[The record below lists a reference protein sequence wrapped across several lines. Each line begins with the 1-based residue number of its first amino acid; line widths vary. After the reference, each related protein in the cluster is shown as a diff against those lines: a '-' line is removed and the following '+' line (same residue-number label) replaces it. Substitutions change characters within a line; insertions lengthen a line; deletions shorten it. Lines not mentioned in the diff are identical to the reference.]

1 MNPGGTLPRASLYG
15 ARGAIHAPLSR
26 IAAYLLVA
34 VAMVFSCTVIPR
46 MAHAAYSDHTVQ
58 GVSPRGTTI
67 DLFDYWTL
75 DDGTENDNYNNEG
88 INEDHQLK
96 FNTGSVTGQNDVI
109 NSWTGKGEGPRT
121 GIVENTLTDG
131 YPVIREGNITGW
143 VNYGNGTTGT
153 QSLTS
158 ESLDYLF
165 NLNDVSG
172 KETYPNVQGLLQV
185 DSDGYYYY
193 NASLAQTIDEGGSF
207 ESANFAS
214 FDKGSNSFI
223 LYDTWAVY
231 PTGGYS
237 PKGQFFPFNTAS
249 DVFQPNNGGSLNQK
263 SMRSGADGYDGISG
277 DEGILNHYFGMH
289 MSTRFVQQ
297 DGGHVNNSPNADA
310 VTYEFSGDDDV
321 WIYIDDVLVGDLGGI
336 HDAASVT
343 IDFSTGKIVVKNSQG
358 EEVTPENMKT
368 LRECFEQAN
377 RSDQVAWSS
386 SVPNT
391 FADNTYHTL
400 DFFYLERGNND
411 SNMSLK
417 YNLVTIPETD
427 ITKVDQEGNPIS
439 AAEFKLYKADADY
452 NVVEGADPVCRAVTE
467 RNGMVVLL
475 DENDYPVTFDDLWEE
490 GVEYLVLREEKA
502 PDGYSLSSDVKL
514 RLEDVMQGDGELI
527 ALLSSNAWESG
538 SYALPKVTVT
548 ASDDIRIANGL
559 LTSEQKENGT
569 MFAVVKRLSDGEYI
583 YGNPTEGWQSTSDL
597 ALAAQK
603 TAAAFVIA
611 TNGAYQTEIDG
622 LPGRIQEYSYL
633 AGAGNESKFTVE
645 YYYSDAPS
653 LDRVT
658 SDDCKLITNSES
670 FNRQFSAHL
679 YVADIINRFAVQKLD
694 ETGEP
699 VDGATFVL
707 YKDADVSVN
716 GETGVATLN
725 DDAQPID
732 GSQRI
737 TAQLTKEEDGIA
749 LSGAAVYSHLKPGT
763 YWLAEQSA
771 PDGYKI
777 NKNLTK
783 ILVTES
789 GVYADAGTAD
799 DGIQVERGLGR
810 LVRSMVQFA
819 TNDGID
825 ATLHDIVVTPQIGS
839 ESVDGQITWK
849 DSETDNPFHLEFSDN
864 NSAPLDYSSADEGG
878 PISFTVDEGIPR
890 LTVAQCD
897 ETNHVTMP
905 RQEIEDDLTG
915 LYTGTTVVKVTDIP
929 TGDFELSK
937 TVDPDTV
944 TDPFVFDLE
953 FEQKLPVD
961 NEETGEVSLG
971 IATANYIKKLFPG
984 DYNYTITKSGVSDPV
999 EQGTLTIGEATASG
1013 ENPGGDT
1020 PGEGNTEA
1028 SAKYI
1033 ITSVT
1038 NDELSGV
1045 AESHF
1050 AASTETG
1057 AYQVKLAHGEKLT
1070 ISALPVYTQIT
1081 ATEVEPDGSYLTTVK
1096 ATPPE
1101 VTVTEVTASDA
1112 ETDVD
1117 TEDEGD
1123 SVTAGTETE
1132 TAADGEDAADSTD
1145 DGNTDVTAVE
1155 EPALDEGELAVT
1167 DGEQATDADEGTA
1180 DVLSE
1185 TVVPQ
1190 VSATSVYTATTIIEK
1205 QVIGDGADASA
1216 SYNASIA
1223 FTNTQSANATINV
1236 QKTLVG
1242 TDWATDK
1249 GAYEFTINRS
1259 AETPNA
1265 PLPDQRIPIDVSS
1278 DDSFDE
1284 GSETEPDEPS
1294 ATVRVGSFEEIAFTG
1309 VDEDSKFAYEIT
1321 ETHPTDNGD
1330 GWTYDNHAVTVTVTF
1345 DRDETTH
1352 ELEAVVTYDNSD
1364 AVTESDKSVT
1374 DAAAFT
1380 NTYSATTIYAGLQIV
1395 KAMSGRDLAD
1405 NEFSFNIVPV
1415 EDNPSHDG
1423 INALFAEGG
1432 ELSGS
1437 ISFGE
1442 DHTKDKA
1449 TISAFDGIKFTQD
1462 DDEKVF
1468 CFTVSEAIPE
1478 ENNREL
1484 GVTYDQSQYEVKIKV
1499 IDNNNGTMHTV
1510 TTVTQ
1515 TVDADGKAIEEAN
1528 RQPVVY
1534 DSSKNSQTPSMTF
1547 ANSYETQP
1555 TSSNGVDDGVFTKS
1569 FTGRA
1574 WTENDS
1580 FTFDLSK
1587 VSYQANDQ
1595 TDPVVSGP
1603 DFDAMPMPG
1612 QTSVTV
1618 SSKDLNENSA
1628 TEASFGFGEI
1638 TFSKPGIYTYKV
1650 VEENVGTTFE
1660 GISYSDNVATVTFTV
1675 TDSLT
1680 GQYKVECNIVYSDS
1694 SENRMFQNV
1703 YTPTGNLFGSTN
1715 LNVEKSFTGRPNDA
1729 WLESDEFSFVLK
1741 PDMADEATSTAV
1753 NAGQIVIENAV
1764 ENSATI
1770 TIDGDDTV
1778 KAASFGNIIFTQPG
1792 KHTYQFLVYEV
1803 QPTND
1808 GTVTGTPNAGVTKN
1822 GQGQLV
1828 LNGITYDSTVKT
1840 VKIEVS
1846 DDGKGNLTAQLA
1858 EDSNELSFVNTY
1870 GTDTEEIK
1878 PVEAGLS
1885 GIKNLN
1891 GRTWENGD
1899 SFTFTLTPGES
1910 SNPDGTTMVQ
1920 DDVIATMP
1928 KTKEVTITPATDDSA
1943 TDGNTAEFSFGG
1955 DGTETFT
1962 FSKPGTYRYLIRED
1976 NPYAEEGGSGIIGVN
1991 YDETTY
1997 RLTVVVKDDGMGNLS
2012 IVSHKLS
2019 KRAAGSTGE
2028 FVDLAEGE
2036 GIVFNNEYDTN
2047 VAEININAAKVLT
2060 GRPAAMNDNEFK
2072 LRIADAG
2079 WKTNGSEEEWKT
2091 GDKINPM
2098 PQETVE
2104 GTEGDAG
2111 AIVRGDVQFG
2121 SISFTADHVGKTFRY
2136 AITEVQPT
2144 EDGTMDGTPLPGA
2157 VKNDEGQWVYKG
2169 VTYDN
2174 DVKYVTVEVTS
2185 QQIEDPENP
2194 GHYIEAVYAQTSG
2207 EATWEEEANAFVGGA
2222 IFTNT
2227 YTSTGTLSGATEL
2240 VVEKTFTG
2248 RENDMWTEND
2258 TFTFT
2263 LTGSDGSPMPA
2274 GSNGNVKT
2282 ITVGADDVTN
2292 GVHANHFGDII
2303 YTTADNGKAYTYT
2316 IEETAGNVYGVT
2328 YSKASYTVTVK
2339 VFDNDDGTLDID
2351 KTMTQTTDD
2360 KGASDGIAQNPTVAA
2375 FANTYDVPEDTKKV
2389 EADVAGVMTDVN
2401 GQLVGVGD
2409 VLTYTIHWVNDAID
2423 TQGVAVPAEITVSD
2437 GVPAGTEYVEG
2448 SAEKTGGVYDQE
2460 TRSITWELGER
2471 DAAAQGDVS
2480 FQVRVTDDAVR
2491 HDAISNTA
2499 TIEVGE
2505 NEPKQTNEVAVDVP
2519 EKTAEDTTA
2528 DNGLQVGDVIKYSI
2542 EWANKTGKDATV
2554 TIRDT
2559 LPEGITYNDDASDGG
2574 QYDEATRTIEW
2585 QFEATIG
2592 AIETVTFSATVNEDA
2607 TVVNDPVKN
2616 TAYVTV
2622 DNDTYT
2628 TNTTTGEQPA
2638 TGNLTVSKKVVA
2650 ENGATVDAD
2659 KSFDFAITLTDAYG
2673 KNLTKGYTARIFD
2686 ADNVQVGSEFEISGV
2701 GGEGI
2706 ATTFSLKDGQ
2716 HLVIYDLPEGAQ
2728 YTVTEI
2734 LATEDEEAEDAGYS
2748 QKVTDGKAS
2757 DSIPV
2762 GEENASVTFTNTY
2775 TPGKATFDP
2784 KGEHG
2789 VAVTKT
2795 VTGNGGDAVLP
2806 EGYSFNLTV
2815 ANAVTGDGTGVVSG
2829 ANQTKQSDSDG
2840 SVPFDAIVFDQV
2852 GAYEITVSEVVPVEG
2867 DEGFDSSMTYDKHKL
2882 VYTVNVTDSGKGQL
2896 IAKVDPATVEANEN
2910 VFSNVYYNNED
2921 AKHVYDAEGALIDGK
2936 LVGVGETLTYKID
2949 WVNTAIG
2956 EDGSPSSGTVTVI
2969 DTLPKGTTVVPGRIS
2984 DDGKLSED
2992 GRSITWTIE
3001 AQAAQTGT
3009 VSFQVTV
3016 DEAAAGSTLS
3026 NQATVNDSTTNSV
3039 ANPVPGKVETTN
3051 PDAIGEGT
3059 VLTYQISFVNTDGD
3073 GASAQVIDTL
3083 TQGQAYNAGSATV
3096 KVGDAEAVV
3105 VEPSVSGDAASGQ
3118 TLTWNPSDLPAGAEV
3133 IVTFD
3138 VTVTRDA
3145 GTSVDNTA
3153 TVNGHTT
3160 NTTTTPY
3167 PTDDKKDVAFT
3178 DDPEVS
3184 IEGKLVGVGDALT
3197 YTIDWAAGDE
3207 GGTVTVTDRLPD
3219 GTAYVNDSAD
3229 NNGSYDENPNT
3240 ITWNLGNQPA
3250 GARGTVSFKVTVTD
3264 EAVTVIENTAT
3275 IKVGEN
3281 AQDVSVAVDFPKKEA
3296 IDTTPGTGYQVGDVI
3311 EYTIEYRNDS
3321 DAAATVTVT
3330 DNLPEGLDVA
3340 LDENGKEII
3349 SAPGS
3354 YDPDTHT
3361 ITWTFENLPAGT
3373 EGAVTFS
3380 ARVNEQATVVKDP
3393 VTNQATIKIGNNE
3406 HKTNTTGGDPDEQPK
3421 TGDLTISK
3429 EIVLTD
3435 GQGTVI
3441 DGDKEFTFEV
3451 ALIGTDGQS
3460 LTGTYKYAI
3469 DEAEVQD
3476 LSFANGSATITLTHG
3491 QTAKITGLPEG
3502 ARYTVHEILDP
3513 EADAGYRQTAPAG
3526 ENGAPVDAEGA
3537 IVSDA
3542 PPAEAAFT
3550 NTYYASPAD
3559 PVSVNFEKQLTG
3571 RDWKDTDEFGF
3582 TLVSVA
3588 DESVGVTADD
3598 LAAALGDSATTAS
3611 VNSEQKTFSFGEFT
3625 FTKVGTYVYQVTED
3639 QPAEGVDTQGVTY
3652 SKDIAKVTFT
3662 VTDNKAGKLQVE
3674 TVISGV
3680 TISETGAGIFV
3691 NSYATK
3697 PTSTEGQVDLRGT
3710 KTLIGRDSLENE
3722 KFEFTLEPTGD
3733 TVQAVNEGKLTLPS
3747 NPMTESVANL
3757 KDGVAVGFE
3766 FDDIVVNAAG
3776 TYTFAVK
3783 ETSIPETDQ
3792 NGMTYDR
3799 HIGRLT
3805 LTATDDDFDGD
3816 FEITAEFGNVSE
3828 GADENDWSFENV
3840 YNPTPFVYG
3849 DDEVEIL
3856 GGHKYVEDNAG
3867 SFAMADGQ
3875 FTFTMRAQE
3884 AGNPMPDGLEVTTD
3898 NEGRSIVSV
3907 TNTGTD
3913 AANYTSLFDFG
3924 TITFNHGDMAGAQDN
3939 GDGTFTKVFQYNIYE
3954 NETNMPAGISPQNPG
3969 RTYTV
3974 TITVT
3979 EDVTDGTFE
3988 AEASCELITPGA
4000 EENQPVD
4007 MGKIDFT
4014 NVYDAKV
4021 ASGSTQIFKTLNGR
4035 NWREGDTFTFDVSM
4049 TADGVAEEDL
4059 PTFDF
4064 SNTGATV
4071 DGFTTADGSLS
4082 YSITINPSTS
4092 GTGNTYAFSTG
4103 TATYTHEGVYVY
4115 TIAERDMD
4123 NGAVPSVS
4131 KDKTVYTVTVTV
4143 TDVNNVLQRTA
4154 VIDPATE
4161 SGRLD
4166 FTNTYTTTGE
4176 LDPEGDYAITVE
4188 KQLVGRDWIA
4198 DNPETEEV
4206 DGDVFRAMLTAQ
4218 DSVVDGVKL
4227 AAADVPMPG
4236 GKTGGVDTIE
4246 LTATSQSGV
4255 FDAIAYTRP
4264 GIYNYTLTEVQENS
4278 IPGVTYSKAVY
4289 NVVVTATDKGDG
4301 TMTVTSEMTK
4311 VADDA
4316 GAAIDPVEPVDGATF
4331 TNTYSVTPT
4340 TLSGATYLR
4349 VSKVLEG
4356 RDWLAGIDSYTFTL
4370 ELTSGDGSQVTMPE
4384 QKLTID
4390 ANTPDH
4396 AAAFGDITFAAEGTY
4411 TFTVTESATVA
4422 GVTNDAQSVRTV
4434 TVDVVDNHDG
4444 TLTAS
4449 VTSITAV
4456 DAAGDTVDSDLAFT
4470 NIYDPADATLEGEG
4484 AIKVQKTLTG
4494 RAWAEGE
4501 TYSFTIAPAEGY
4513 EDAPMPENATVTVGA
4528 PTEGP
4533 VNTAAFG
4540 TMTFSQ
4546 ASTYVYKISEN
4557 VPGEGD
4563 EGYRAMMAYDA
4574 HVATVTVAVT
4584 ENQAAGTLEAHVT
4597 YDNSTAPSADDQY
4610 VTGAAAFTNTQ
4621 NLKCELPLS
4630 GTKTLEGRDFQTGDS
4645 FTFTV
4650 TADDGA
4656 PLPVDAE
4663 GNVVSEVTIN
4673 PTAGSVAT
4681 VDFGT
4686 ITFTAAGEYVYRIAE
4701 QAGKASGM
4709 TYDTVEHAVIVT
4721 VTDDGQGNLMAAVA
4735 PETAAN
4741 LAWTNS
4747 WTFVPGD
4754 PFMLTGT
4761 KTLTGAQLHNGDFTF
4776 LIEPQDNA
4784 PMGDSLPASFNG
4796 ESAQNEDGSWTAPVT
4811 LLSNITFTA
4820 PGDYVYLVSEVND
4833 GRPGYTYDASKYRV
4847 TVRVA
4852 QDGSISW
4859 TVEKNS
4865 NGETDDEGNLIWTEA
4880 ADNAVVFS
4888 NSYAVTEDG
4897 TLDGSVNLAGTKT
4910 LAGRDWIADAAEG
4923 YVNDSFTFVLAAG
4936 DEATQAAIDGN
4947 PDEGVD
4953 PTVVM
4958 PAETAVV
4965 LQGGYTDGQQVPFSF
4980 GDITFKAAGVYTFT
4994 IAEQQPGDEGFVGNT
5009 GGMAYD
5015 SHDRTVVVSVADNGK
5030 GGLTATVVTEPTED
5044 IPVATN
5050 GDTNWTNTYTPVFDG
5065 ATTVNLNGTKVL
5077 EGSTLTAGQFYFKV
5091 TPLDGA
5097 PMGDTWEFGNT
5108 NGLGANGALE
5118 NVGDI
5123 ELLRN
5128 ITYTVADMGDATE
5141 KTFRYVVTEE
5151 IPSEGDRMPG
5161 LAYDGSAYLAS
5172 VTVTD
5177 DLAGNLVAS
5186 APSIERGV
5194 WDGTTFTADEDQ
5206 AGVEGVVFTN
5216 GYTVSGTT
5224 AAPVQ
5229 VTKVLAGNRTAPL
5242 AAGEFEFELGIV
5254 SADPADGLTLPEE
5267 TTASNAA
5274 DGTVSFGEVSF
5285 SKPGTYVLSVAEVV
5299 PEGAEQN
5306 GDGSY
5311 TLDGVTYDTH
5321 AVTMTYTVVDQNAQL
5336 VATLGAVEG
5345 DTTFTNTYNATET
5358 LDGAANLTV
5367 TKAVEGDFTW
5377 KEGTSFTFA
5386 LTGADIAT
5394 QEAIANGT
5402 VVLPDNA
5409 DGIAIAYNAA
5419 DPDAPHTASFGDITF
5434 KAAGDYLFAITEQQ
5448 GDIAGMTYDVEQHL
5462 VSVAVTDNGDGTLAV
5477 VPDADTVNPTI
5488 TNTYE
5493 PTEAV
5498 LSGAGNLTVTKN
5510 LVGRDWQEGDSFTFV
5525 LEADMDDETTADAM
5539 NDGAIRLPGNAG
5551 GITVAFDA
5559 NDPEAAHSASFGD
5572 IAFTRAG
5579 TYRFTVTELAG
5590 SIDGVV
5596 YDTAAHEVVVTVVD
5610 NGDGTLGFAADGVV
5624 GANPTVTNV
5633 FTAPID
5639 YSARSEIVISKT
5651 LDGRPATDGQFSFT
5665 VTPADEASA
5674 LKLGIPEDGYA
5685 LSTPAAGDGEKAS
5698 VGLFATMRNEGM
5710 APVTFTRDDAG
5721 TTFSYTVT
5729 ENGTAPAGYTYD
5741 ASVYTVDITV
5751 TDDPSAGGL
5760 TVTTQA
5766 SDGAGYTMMTTVTN
5780 ATEFAQP
5787 VEIPFVNSYRASTD
5801 VEGGAAAV
5809 VNGTKELVGTAM
5821 REFSFV
5827 LEGVA
5832 GTNTEGYVNTA
5843 VNDGTSF
5850 SFTLDYD
5857 QDSFTAGAI
5866 ADENGNRSE
5875 DFVYTL
5881 HEVGAGEVKGG
5892 ITYDDARYRATVT
5905 VADNGDGTM
5914 AASVTKLEQLVVDE
5928 AGTESWI
5935 PADAAAFTNTY
5946 AAATSVS
5953 LDVDKVLSGRDMTAA
5968 DSYEFVAY
5976 AYDRAT
5982 QTIDRTG
5989 LVATGSTPAG
5999 QTAADGTPVQV
6010 AMSSI
6015 EYTIEKL
6022 NADTATPW
6030 VDVTDE
6036 AGQPTGART
6045 KTYDYAIEEVVG
6057 SDLNVSYAPEVFY
6070 AQVVVTDDGQGNL
6083 TATKAYFADAAMQQQ
6098 LTGED
6103 GSSTVPTFVNTYL
6116 PDATSFHLTG
6126 TKITTFVNVDPGTE
6140 PELRFMY
6147 DIYLEENGTS
6157 ELVASGWSYANG
6169 TVSADIPVAGEGSF
6183 TYRIVERYAGTTSG
6197 TVTYDDAVYY
6207 LTLEVAR
6214 NADTGIYDF
6223 APTYYR
6229 VEDDGTWTPIDA
6241 ADLTFENTYDGAAG
6255 TTVSLGAT
6263 KVLEGATFEQLGQ
6276 LNDKFGFSL
6285 YEGDEYTGTKLG
6297 EGTITGVDAN
6307 GNGIVTFP
6315 NLTYTFYLQ
6324 DQPAA
6329 ETPGEGEQVEGGETA
6344 ETPEE
6349 GTEAGQPDGSEEGTE
6364 GGQTDQGGQTGT
6376 AVPSDPNAG
6385 QPSGEGGATEPDQ
6398 PAEPSGD
6405 AGAVE
6410 PVEPVTPAEPDQ
6422 PAADVPAETP
6432 SVDETPAVEGTPEV
6446 APEAPAE
6453 DASGDAGVQAASIA
6467 DLFVASEAIAD
6478 DADAE
6483 PFTVDIVD
6491 TGAEAAEVA
6500 DGAADGA
6507 AESAAD
6513 GQAVASG
6520 EAAPAAPAEPVIV
6533 SDDLG
6538 THVYTI
6544 VENVPAGST
6553 QNEDGT
6559 WTAPNGVTYDGTKY
6573 RVTVEVAASYD
6584 AATQK
6589 ATMTATVTG
6598 IARSDS
6604 HGSFED
6610 GHATPVDPTN
6620 PAASIVFTNSYTA
6633 RQPVEVSFAGTK
6645 NLTGRDMAEGEFSF
6659 AVLEGETPVATAT
6672 NAANGTVSFSF
6683 GVTTPGTHTYTV
6695 VEADGGKGGVDYD
6708 TAPRTVTV
6716 EVGVNPDGTLAV
6728 ESVALPE
6735 GGLVFNNTYTASGST
6750 EAVIEGT
6757 KALTGRTM
6765 AEGEFRFVVVETVD
6779 GVENIVAAGENQ
6791 APGEDGVAAI
6801 TFAPIAY
6808 DAEDLGKTF
6817 TYQVRELDLGAG
6829 GVTYDTA
6836 AFTVQV
6842 AVVDDLDG
6850 TISTE
6855 VTYLDGPVAFENS
6868 YGTVDGA
6875 KVEVTPEATKT
6886 LTGRDMADG
6895 EFVFTVTDAATGN
6908 VVATGANTADGKVV
6922 WDAPIT
6928 LTAKGDYEFAIA
6940 EVNGRQD
6947 GVTYDDATYRLLV
6960 TVADD
6965 GEGGLTVE
6973 SLDYP
6978 DGTPAFANSYEEPEK
6993 PADPDKPSIPGG
7005 PTESVPQTGDDTNL
7019 AAAAALG
7026 LGGLGA
7032 ALLGGGALLRRR
7044 AGR

>member
-1 MNPGGTLPRASLYG
+1 MTVVVTDDGNGNLTAAVTDPVGYDGGKGLVFENTYGASGKAEITVGGTKTYAT
-15 ARGAIHAPLSR
+15 A
-26 IAAYLLVA
+26 
-34 VAMVFSCTVIPR
+34 
-46 MAHAAYSDHTVQ
+46 
-58 GVSPRGTTI
+58 GTTNAPDI
-67 DLFDYWTL
+67 A
-75 DDGTENDNYNNEG
+75 
-88 INEDHQLK
+88 
-96 FNTGSVTGQNDVI
+96 
-109 NSWTGKGEGPRT
+109 GKYT
-121 GIVENTLTDG
+121 FTLT
-131 YPVIREGNITGW
+131 
-143 VNYGNGTTGT
+143 
-153 QSLTS
+153 
-158 ESLDYLF
+158 
-165 NLNDVSG
+165 
-172 KETYPNVQGLLQV
+172 
-185 DSDGYYYY
+185 
-193 NASLAQTIDEGGSF
+193 
-207 ESANFAS
+207 
-214 FDKGSNSFI
+214 
-223 LYDTWAVY
+223 
-231 PTGGYS
+231 
-237 PKGQFFPFNTAS
+237 
-249 DVFQPNNGGSLNQK
+249 
-263 SMRSGADGYDGISG
+263 GADGAPMPEGAVDGK
-277 DEGILNHYFGMH
+277 L
-289 MSTRFVQQ
+289 
-297 DGGHVNNSPNADA
+297 
-310 VTYEFSGDDDV
+310 
-321 WIYIDDVLVGDLGGI
+321 
-336 HDAASVT
+336 
-343 IDFSTGKIVVKNSQG
+343 
-358 EEVTPENMKT
+358 EVTNATGGASENISFGTITYTM
-368 LRECFEQAN
+368 
-377 RSDQVAWSS
+377 
-386 SVPNT
+386 
-391 FADNTYHTL
+391 ADL
-400 DFFYLERGNND
+400 
-411 SNMSLK
+411 
-417 YNLVTIPETD
+417 
-427 ITKVDQEGNPIS
+427 
-439 AAEFKLYKADADY
+439 
-452 NVVEGADPVCRAVTE
+452 
-467 RNGMVVLL
+467 
-475 DENDYPVTFDDLWEE
+475 
-490 GVEYLVLREEKA
+490 
-502 PDGYSLSSDVKL
+502 
-514 RLEDVMQGDGELI
+514 
-527 ALLSSNAWESG
+527 
-538 SYALPKVTVT
+538 
-548 ASDDIRIANGL
+548 
-559 LTSEQKENGT
+559 
-569 MFAVVKRLSDGEYI
+569 
-583 YGNPTEGWQSTSDL
+583 
-597 ALAAQK
+597 
-603 TAAAFVIA
+603 
-611 TNGAYQTEIDG
+611 
-622 LPGRIQEYSYL
+622 
-633 AGAGNESKFTVE
+633 
-645 YYYSDAPS
+645 
-653 LDRVT
+653 
-658 SDDCKLITNSES
+658 
-670 FNRQFSAHL
+670 
-679 YVADIINRFAVQKLD
+679 
-694 ETGEP
+694 
-699 VDGATFVL
+699 DGAT
-707 YKDADVSVN
+707 DTD
-716 GETGVATLN
+716 N
-725 DDAQPID
+725 DGKRD
-732 GSQRI
+732 R
-737 TAQLTKEEDGIA
+737 TF
-749 LSGAAVYSHLKPGT
+749 T
-763 YWLAEQSA
+763 Y
-771 PDGYKI
+771 
-777 NKNLTK
+777 T
-783 ILVTES
+783 VTES
-789 GVYADAGTAD
+789 GTVEGVVNDSDA
-799 DGIQVERGLGR
+799 
-810 LVRSMVQFA
+810 A
-819 TNDGID
+819 TGK
-825 ATLHDIVVTPQIGS
+825 T
-839 ESVDGQITWK
+839 
-849 DSETDNPFHLEFSDN
+849 
-864 NSAPLDYSSADEGG
+864 
-878 PISFTVDEGIPR
+878 FTV
-890 LTVAQCD
+890 
-897 ETNHVTMP
+897 
-905 RQEIEDDLTG
+905 
-915 LYTGTTVVKVTDIP
+915 
-929 TGDFELSK
+929 
-937 TVDPDTV
+937 
-944 TDPFVFDLE
+944 
-953 FEQKLPVD
+953 
-961 NEETGEVSLG
+961 
-971 IATANYIKKLFPG
+971 
-984 DYNYTITKSGVSDPV
+984 
-999 EQGTLTIGEATASG
+999 
-1013 ENPGGDT
+1013 
-1020 PGEGNTEA
+1020 
-1028 SAKYI
+1028 
-1033 ITSVT
+1033 
-1038 NDELSGV
+1038 
-1045 AESHF
+1045 
-1050 AASTETG
+1050 
-1057 AYQVKLAHGEKLT
+1057 
-1070 ISALPVYTQIT
+1070 
-1081 ATEVEPDGSYLTTVK
+1081 
-1096 ATPPE
+1096 
-1101 VTVTEVTASDA
+1101 
-1112 ETDVD
+1112 
-1117 TEDEGD
+1117 
-1123 SVTAGTETE
+1123 
-1132 TAADGEDAADSTD
+1132 
-1145 DGNTDVTAVE
+1145 
-1155 EPALDEGELAVT
+1155 
-1167 DGEQATDADEGTA
+1167 
-1180 DVLSE
+1180 
-1185 TVVPQ
+1185 
-1190 VSATSVYTATTIIEK
+1190 
-1205 QVIGDGADASA
+1205 
-1216 SYNASIA
+1216 
-1223 FTNTQSANATINV
+1223 
-1236 QKTLVG
+1236 TLV
-1242 TDWATDK
+1242 
-1249 GAYEFTINRS
+1249 
-1259 AETPNA
+1259 
-1265 PLPDQRIPIDVSS
+1265 
-1278 DDSFDE
+1278 
-1284 GSETEPDEPS
+1284 
-1294 ATVRVGSFEEIAFTG
+1294 
-1309 VDEDSKFAYEIT
+1309 
-1321 ETHPTDNGD
+1321 DNGD
-1330 GWTYDNHAVTVTVTF
+1330 GTINATCS
-1345 DRDETTH
+1345 ETTN
-1352 ELEAVVTYDNSD
+1352 AQF
-1364 AVTESDKSVT
+1364 
-1374 DAAAFT
+1374 AFT
-1380 NTYSATTIYAGLQIV
+1380 NTYRVDPITTKAPLEGTKAMDGRAFKAGDTFTFTIEGERESDGAAAPLPSKATPTGEGATTGTVTITPT
-1395 KAMSGRDLAD
+1395 SGYEAD
-1405 NEFSFNIVPV
+1405 I
-1415 EDNPSHDG
+1415 D
-1423 INALFAEGG
+1423 
-1432 ELSGS
+1432 
-1437 ISFGE
+1437 FG
-1442 DHTKDKA
+1442 T
-1449 TISAFDGIKFTQD
+1449 IKFT
-1462 DDEKVF
+1462 EPGTYIY
-1468 CFTVSEAIPE
+1468 TVSESDFDAAAKEAMPNVE
-1478 ENNREL
+1478 KDPTVFT
-1484 GVTYDQSQYEVKIKV
+1484 VTYVVTDKGDGTMSVGEPTYAVVGAAEGSEAPAGLAWTNTYTAEMDYDAAGGVWFEKTLTGYNFGAGKFSFTVTANDDGSQAKLAELAEGDLNLSSPALTDGVAASWQGISGLTFDQDDAGKTFTFVVTETVPEGATQNDDGTYTLAGITYDGSSVTVAIKV
-1499 IDNNNGTMHTV
+1499 FDNGDGTMHTV
-1510 TTVTQ
+1510 TTVTKNGKSQ
-1515 TVDADGKAIEEAN
+1515 EFDSNNYKADDASTRPTA
-1528 RQPVVY
+1528 
-1534 DSSKNSQTPSMTF
+1534 SF
-1547 ANSYETQP
+1547 ANSYEAADAVVSDLSVRKAVEGAP
-1555 TSSNGVDDGVFTKS
+1555 
-1569 FTGRA
+1569 
-1574 WTENDS
+1574 NDED
-1580 FTFDLSK
+1580 FTFTATFNADASAERAK
-1587 VSYQANDQ
+1587 QVEGGVAGIAANVSPATLTAIVDE
-1595 TDPVVSGP
+1595 
-1603 DFDAMPMPG
+1603 DFTADRLGEDNAK
-1612 QTSVTV
+1612 T
-1618 SSKDLNENSA
+1618 
-1628 TEASFGFGEI
+1628 ASLG
-1638 TFSKPGIYTYKV
+1638 
-1650 VEENVGTTFE
+1650 
-1660 GISYSDNVATVTFTV
+1660 TVTFTEPGIYVFDVRETNTAAGLGWTYDKDTEPIIVTV
-1675 TDSLT
+1675 TDDGT
-1680 GQYKVECNIVYSDS
+1680 GQ
-1694 SENRMFQNV
+1694 
-1703 YTPTGNLFGSTN
+1703 
-1715 LNVEKSFTGRPNDA
+1715 
-1729 WLESDEFSFVLK
+1729 LE
-1741 PDMADEATSTAV
+1741 ASTA
-1753 NAGQIVIENAV
+1753 
-1764 ENSATI
+1764 
-1770 TIDGDDTV
+1770 
-1778 KAASFGNIIFTQPG
+1778 F
-1792 KHTYQFLVYEV
+1792 
-1803 QPTND
+1803 
-1808 GTVTGTPNAGVTKN
+1808 
-1822 GQGQLV
+1822 
-1828 LNGITYDSTVKT
+1828 
-1840 VKIEVS
+1840 
-1846 DDGKGNLTAQLA
+1846 
-1858 EDSNELSFVNTY
+1858 
-1870 GTDTEEIK
+1870 
-1878 PVEAGLS
+1878 
-1885 GIKNLN
+1885 
-1891 GRTWENGD
+1891 
-1899 SFTFTLTPGES
+1899 
-1910 SNPDGTTMVQ
+1910 
-1920 DDVIATMP
+1920 
-1928 KTKEVTITPATDDSA
+1928 
-1943 TDGNTAEFSFGG
+1943 
-1955 DGTETFT
+1955 
-1962 FSKPGTYRYLIRED
+1962 
-1976 NPYAEEGGSGIIGVN
+1976 
-1991 YDETTY
+1991 
-1997 RLTVVVKDDGMGNLS
+1997 
-2012 IVSHKLS
+2012 
-2019 KRAAGSTGE
+2019 
-2028 FVDLAEGE
+2028 
-2036 GIVFNNEYDTN
+2036 
-2047 VAEININAAKVLT
+2047 
-2060 GRPAAMNDNEFK
+2060 
-2072 LRIADAG
+2072 
-2079 WKTNGSEEEWKT
+2079 
-2091 GDKINPM
+2091 
-2098 PQETVE
+2098 
-2104 GTEGDAG
+2104 GTEGD
-2111 AIVRGDVQFG
+2111 
-2121 SISFTADHVGKTFRY
+2121 
-2136 AITEVQPT
+2136 
-2144 EDGTMDGTPLPGA
+2144 
-2157 VKNDEGQWVYKG
+2157 
-2169 VTYDN
+2169 
-2174 DVKYVTVEVTS
+2174 
-2185 QQIEDPENP
+2185 
-2194 GHYIEAVYAQTSG
+2194 
-2207 EATWEEEANAFVGGA
+2207 
-2222 IFTNT
+2222 
-2227 YTSTGTLSGATEL
+2227 
-2240 VVEKTFTG
+2240 
-2248 RENDMWTEND
+2248 
-2258 TFTFT
+2258 
-2263 LTGSDGSPMPA
+2263 
-2274 GSNGNVKT
+2274 
-2282 ITVGADDVTN
+2282 
-2292 GVHANHFGDII
+2292 
-2303 YTTADNGKAYTYT
+2303 
-2316 IEETAGNVYGVT
+2316 
-2328 YSKASYTVTVK
+2328 
-2339 VFDNDDGTLDID
+2339 
-2351 KTMTQTTDD
+2351 
-2360 KGASDGIAQNPTVAA
+2360 
-2375 FANTYDVPEDTKKV
+2375 
-2389 EADVAGVMTDVN
+2389 
-2401 GQLVGVGD
+2401 
-2409 VLTYTIHWVNDAID
+2409 
-2423 TQGVAVPAEITVSD
+2423 
-2437 GVPAGTEYVEG
+2437 
-2448 SAEKTGGVYDQE
+2448 
-2460 TRSITWELGER
+2460 
-2471 DAAAQGDVS
+2471 
-2480 FQVRVTDDAVR
+2480 
-2491 HDAISNTA
+2491 
-2499 TIEVGE
+2499 
-2505 NEPKQTNEVAVDVP
+2505 
-2519 EKTAEDTTA
+2519 
-2528 DNGLQVGDVIKYSI
+2528 
-2542 EWANKTGKDATV
+2542 
-2554 TIRDT
+2554 
-2559 LPEGITYNDDASDGG
+2559 
-2574 QYDEATRTIEW
+2574 
-2585 QFEATIG
+2585 
-2592 AIETVTFSATVNEDA
+2592 
-2607 TVVNDPVKN
+2607 
-2616 TAYVTV
+2616 
-2622 DNDTYT
+2622 
-2628 TNTTTGEQPA
+2628 
-2638 TGNLTVSKKVVA
+2638 
-2650 ENGATVDAD
+2650 
-2659 KSFDFAITLTDAYG
+2659 
-2673 KNLTKGYTARIFD
+2673 
-2686 ADNVQVGSEFEISGV
+2686 
-2701 GGEGI
+2701 
-2706 ATTFSLKDGQ
+2706 
-2716 HLVIYDLPEGAQ
+2716 
-2728 YTVTEI
+2728 
-2734 LATEDEEAEDAGYS
+2734 
-2748 QKVTDGKAS
+2748 
-2757 DSIPV
+2757 
-2762 GEENASVTFTNTY
+2762 
-2775 TPGKATFDP
+2775 
-2784 KGEHG
+2784 
-2789 VAVTKT
+2789 
-2795 VTGNGGDAVLP
+2795 
-2806 EGYSFNLTV
+2806 
-2815 ANAVTGDGTGVVSG
+2815 
-2829 ANQTKQSDSDG
+2829 
-2840 SVPFDAIVFDQV
+2840 
-2852 GAYEITVSEVVPVEG
+2852 
-2867 DEGFDSSMTYDKHKL
+2867 
-2882 VYTVNVTDSGKGQL
+2882 
-2896 IAKVDPATVEANEN
+2896 
-2910 VFSNVYYNNED
+2910 
-2921 AKHVYDAEGALIDGK
+2921 
-2936 LVGVGETLTYKID
+2936 
-2949 WVNTAIG
+2949 
-2956 EDGSPSSGTVTVI
+2956 
-2969 DTLPKGTTVVPGRIS
+2969 
-2984 DDGKLSED
+2984 
-2992 GRSITWTIE
+2992 
-3001 AQAAQTGT
+3001 
-3009 VSFQVTV
+3009 
-3016 DEAAAGSTLS
+3016 
-3026 NQATVNDSTTNSV
+3026 TNS
-3039 ANPVPGKVETTN
+3039 P
-3051 PDAIGEGT
+3051 
-3059 VLTYQISFVNTDGD
+3059 L
-3073 GASAQVIDTL
+3073 
-3083 TQGQAYNAGSATV
+3083 
-3096 KVGDAEAVV
+3096 
-3105 VEPSVSGDAASGQ
+3105 
-3118 TLTWNPSDLPAGAEV
+3118 
-3133 IVTFD
+3133 
-3138 VTVTRDA
+3138 
-3145 GTSVDNTA
+3145 
-3153 TVNGHTT
+3153 
-3160 NTTTTPY
+3160 
-3167 PTDDKKDVAFT
+3167 
-3178 DDPEVS
+3178 
-3184 IEGKLVGVGDALT
+3184 
-3197 YTIDWAAGDE
+3197 
-3207 GGTVTVTDRLPD
+3207 
-3219 GTAYVNDSAD
+3219 
-3229 NNGSYDENPNT
+3229 
-3240 ITWNLGNQPA
+3240 
-3250 GARGTVSFKVTVTD
+3250 
-3264 EAVTVIENTAT
+3264 
-3275 IKVGEN
+3275 
-3281 AQDVSVAVDFPKKEA
+3281 
-3296 IDTTPGTGYQVGDVI
+3296 
-3311 EYTIEYRNDS
+3311 
-3321 DAAATVTVT
+3321 
-3330 DNLPEGLDVA
+3330 
-3340 LDENGKEII
+3340 
-3349 SAPGS
+3349 
-3354 YDPDTHT
+3354 
-3361 ITWTFENLPAGT
+3361 
-3373 EGAVTFS
+3373 
-3380 ARVNEQATVVKDP
+3380 
-3393 VTNQATIKIGNNE
+3393 
-3406 HKTNTTGGDPDEQPK
+3406 
-3421 TGDLTISK
+3421 
-3429 EIVLTD
+3429 
-3435 GQGTVI
+3435 
-3441 DGDKEFTFEV
+3441 
-3451 ALIGTDGQS
+3451 
-3460 LTGTYKYAI
+3460 
-3469 DEAEVQD
+3469 
-3476 LSFANGSATITLTHG
+3476 
-3491 QTAKITGLPEG
+3491 
-3502 ARYTVHEILDP
+3502 
-3513 EADAGYRQTAPAG
+3513 
-3526 ENGAPVDAEGA
+3526 
-3537 IVSDA
+3537 
-3542 PPAEAAFT
+3542 
-3550 NTYYASPAD
+3550 
-3559 PVSVNFEKQLTG
+3559 
-3571 RDWKDTDEFGF
+3571 
-3582 TLVSVA
+3582 
-3588 DESVGVTADD
+3588 
-3598 LAAALGDSATTAS
+3598 
-3611 VNSEQKTFSFGEFT
+3611 
-3625 FTKVGTYVYQVTED
+3625 
-3639 QPAEGVDTQGVTY
+3639 
-3652 SKDIAKVTFT
+3652 
-3662 VTDNKAGKLQVE
+3662 
-3674 TVISGV
+3674 
-3680 TISETGAGIFV
+3680 FV
-3691 NSYATK
+3691 NSYATQ
-3697 PTSTEGQVDLRGT
+3697 PTTVDGETKLAGS
-3710 KTLIGRDSLENE
+3710 KTLTGRDALAGETFTFELIPDEATKEAIDAGNLVLGATTAEVSGLEDG
-3722 KFEFTLEPTGD
+3722 EPVAFHFGD
-3733 TVQAVNEGKLTLPS
+3733 ITVKV
-3747 NPMTESVANL
+3747 
-3757 KDGVAVGFE
+3757 
-3766 FDDIVVNAAG
+3766 AG
-3776 TYTFAVK
+3776 TYDFTVQETQHNGK
-3783 ETSIPETDQ
+3783 ELPADGT

-3799 HIGRLT
+3799 HIGT
-3805 LTATDDDFDGD
+3805 VQIVADETTTGQ
-3816 FEITAEFGNVSE
+3816 FEITVTTGTVTD
-3828 GADENDWSFENV
+3828 GADENDLAFENV

-3867 SFAMADGQ
+3867 SFTMADGQ
-3875 FTFTMRAQE
+3875 FTFMMRAQDKD
-3884 AGNPMPDGLEVTTD
+3884 NPMPDGLEVMTD

-3924 TITFNHGDMAGAQDN
+3924 AITFDHGDMAGARDN
-3939 GDGTFTKVFQYNIYE
+3939 GDGTFTKAFQYNIYE
-3954 NETNMPAGISPQNPG
+3954 NETNMPAGINPQNSG

-3988 AEASCELITPGA
+3988 AEVSCELINPGA

-4007 MGKIDFT
+4007 MGEIDFI
-4014 NVYDAKV
+4014 NVYNAGA

-4082 YSITINPSTS
+4082 YGITINPSTS
-4092 GTGNTYAFSTG
+4092 GTSNTYAFSTG

-4115 TIAERDMD
+4115 TIAERDVD
-4123 NGAVPSVS
+4123 NDAVPSVS

-4143 TDVNNVLQRTA
+4143 TDVDNVLQRTA
-4154 VIDPATE
+4154 VINPATE

-4176 LDPEGDYAITVE
+4176 LDPEGDYAIAVE
-4188 KQLVGRDWIA
+4188 KQLVGRDWIT

-4206 DGDVFRAMLTAQ
+4206 EGDVFRAMLTAQ

-4264 GIYNYTLTEVQENS
+4264 GTYNYTLTEVQENS

-4316 GAAIDPVEPVDGATF
+4316 GAAIDPGEPVDGATF
-4331 TNTYSVTPT
+4331 TNTYSVVPT
-4340 TLSGATYLR
+4340 TLNGATNLR
-4349 VSKVLEG
+4349 VTKVLEG
-4356 RDWLAGIDSYTFTL
+4356 RDWLEGDSFTFVLAAGDEATL
-4370 ELTSGDGSQVTMPE
+4370 AATQGENPTVVLPE
-4384 QKLTID
+4384 QTLTID

-4411 TFTVTESATVA
+4411 TFTVTESAKVA
-4422 GVTNDAQSVRTV
+4422 GVTNDARSVRTI
-4434 TVDVVDNHDG
+4434 TVKVDDNKDG

-4449 VTSITAV
+4449 VTSIKAV
-4456 DAAGDTVDSDLAFT
+4456 NAAGDTVDSDLTFT
-4470 NIYDPADATLEGEG
+4470 NTYDPTDAALEGEG

-4501 TYSFTIAPAEGY
+4501 AYSFTITNVQAPEGVEAPMPVVDGTVADTIAVVAPAEG
-4513 EDAPMPENATVTVGA
+4513 A
-4528 PTEGP
+4528 

-4546 ASTYVYKISEN
+4546 AGTYVYEISEN
-4557 VPGEGD
+4557 APAEGD

-4621 NLKCELPLS
+4621 NLECELPLS
-4630 GTKTLEGRDFQTGDS
+4630 GTKTLEGRDFQAGDS

-4656 PLPVDAE
+4656 PAPVDAE

-4721 VTDDGQGNLMAAVA
+4721 VTDDGQGNLTAAVA

-4754 PFMLTGT
+4754 PFTLTGT

-4776 LIEPQDNA
+4776 LVEPQDNA
-4784 PMGDSLPASFNG
+4784 PMGDSLPAAFNG
-4796 ESAQNEDGSWTAPVT
+4796 EPAQNEDGSWTAPVT

-4865 NGETDDEGNLIWTEA
+4865 NGELDDEGNLVWTEA
-4880 ADNAVVFS
+4880 ADNAVAFS

-4897 TLDGSVNLAGTKT
+4897 TLDGSVNLSGTKT

-4936 DEATQAAIDGN
+4936 DEVTQAAIDGN

-4958 PAETAVV
+4958 PAETMVV
-4965 LQGGYTDGQQVPFSF
+4965 LQGGYSDGQQVPFSF

-5015 SHDRTVVVSVADNGK
+5015 SHVRTVVVSVVDNGM
-5030 GGLTATVVTEPTED
+5030 GGLTATVVTEPTEN

-5077 EGSTLTAGQFYFKV
+5077 EGSTLAAGQFFFSV

-5108 NGLGANGALE
+5108 NGLGVNGALE

-5639 YSARSEIVISKT
+5639 YSARSEIVITKT
-5651 LDGRPATDGQFSFT
+5651 LDGRPATEGQFSFT

-5674 LKLGIPEDGYA
+5674 LKLGIPEGGYT
-5685 LSTPAAGDGEKAS
+5685 LSTPAAGDGEKAT
-5698 VGLFATMRNEGM
+5698 VNLFATLLGEGK
-5710 APVTFTRDDAG
+5710 APVTFTSDDAG
-5721 TTFSYTVT
+5721 TTFSYTVA
-5729 ENGTAPAGYTYD
+5729 ENGTAPDGYTYD
-5741 ASVYTVDITV
+5741 ASVYTVDIAV

-5760 TVTTQA
+5760 TVTTQV
-5766 SDGAGYTMMTTVTN
+5766 SDGASYTMMTTVTN

-5832 GTNTEGYVNTA
+5832 GTNTEGYTNTA
-5843 VNDGTSF
+5843 VNDGTNF
-5850 SFTLDYD
+5850 SFALDYD
-5857 QDSFTAGAI
+5857 QDSFTAGAT

-5875 DFVYTL
+5875 TFVYTL
-5881 HEVGAGEVKGG
+5881 REVGGGDVTGG
-5892 ITYDDARYRATVT
+5892 ITYDDARYRVTVT
-5905 VADNGDGTM
+5905 VTDNGDGTM
-5914 AASVTKLEQLVVDE
+5914 VASVTKLEQRFVDE
-5928 AGTESWI
+5928 AGVESWI
-5935 PADAAAFTNTY
+5935 SADAAAFTNTY
-5946 AAATSVS
+5946 AAATSVA

-5982 QTIDRTG
+5982 QAIDRTS

-5999 QTAADGTPVQV
+5999 QTAADGAAVPVD
-6010 AMSSI
+6010 MSDI

-6030 VDVTDE
+6030 VDVADE

-6057 SDLNVSYAPEVFY
+6057 SDLNISYAPEVFY

-6083 TATKAYFADAAMQQQ
+6083 TATKAYFADAAMQQPMV
-6098 LTGED
+6098 GED

-6126 TKITTFVNVDPGTE
+6126 TKTTTFVNVDPGTE

-6147 DIYLEENGTS
+6147 DIYLEENGAS

-6169 TVSADIPVAGEGSF
+6169 TVSADIPVTGEGSF

-6229 VEDDGTWTPIDA
+6229 VEDDGTWTQIDA
-6241 ADLTFENTYDGAAG
+6241 AGLTFANTYDGAAG

-6285 YEGDEYTGTKLG
+6285 YEGDDATGTYLG

-6315 NLTYTFYLQ
+6315 NLSYTFYLQ

-6329 ETPGEGEQVEGGETA
+6329 ETPDEGEQPEGGETA
-6344 ETPEE
+6344 ETPGE
-6349 GTEAGQPDGSEEGTE
+6349 GAETGQPDGSAEGTE
-6364 GGQTDQGGQTGT
+6364 GEVPEGGQTGT
-6376 AVPSDPNAG
+6376 GENGTAVPGDPNAG

-6405 AGAVE
+6405 AGATE

-6432 SVDETPAVEGTPEV
+6432 SVDETPAVEGTPEA

-6483 PFTVDIVD
+6483 PFTVDVVD
-6491 TGAEAAEVA
+6491 TGAEVAEPVA
-6500 DGAADGA
+6500 TV
-6507 AESAAD
+6507 AEQAD
-6513 GQAVASG
+6513 GQTGTSG
-6520 EAAPAAPAEPVIV
+6520 ETAPAAPAEPVIV

-6672 NAANGTVSFSF
+6672 NAADGTVSFSF

-6708 TAPRTVTV
+6708 TAPRTVVV

-6928 LTAKGDYEFAIA
+6928 LTAKGDYEFVIA

-6978 DGTPAFANSYEEPEK
+6978 DGAPAFSNSYEEPEK

-7044 AGR
+7044 ASR

>member
-1 MNPGGTLPRASLYG
+1 MDEDSLEGEVLDTGSPVWQVATMTRSRLSACQSVVRPPVRKGPAVFKRSTTSAAEQLVEINTGSTLSRASLYG

-34 VAMVFSCTVIPR
+34 VAMAFTMVGLLPQSVRADESAGDEGVSTY
-46 MAHAAYSDHTVQ
+46 ALSNHTVQ
-58 GVSPRGTTI
+58 GVSPNGTTI
-67 DLFDYWTL
+67 NLFDYWIQSR
-75 DDGTENDNYNNEG
+75 DANDQSNGEDYQNRG
-88 INEDHQLK
+88 INANHTLK
-96 FNTGSVTGQNDVI
+96 FGAGMGQSGEPYVANENNV
-109 NSWTGKGEGPRT
+109 NQWTISAKPRT
-121 GIVENTLTDG
+121 GIVKNTLGADG
-131 YPVIREGNITGW
+131 YPVLSNTLG
-143 VNYGNGTTGT
+143 GT
-153 QSLTS
+153 SLG
-158 ESLDYLF
+158 YLF
-165 NLNDVSG
+165 NTEAPDG
-172 KETYPNVQGLLQV
+172 KAVYTNVDGLLQV
-185 DSDGYYYY
+185 DNDGYFYY
-193 NASLAQTIDEGGSF
+193 NSQSNFAQFNEGTNGFTLYDEGGV
-207 ESANFAS
+207 AAG
-214 FDKGSNSFI
+214 GS
-223 LYDTWAVY
+223 
-231 PTGGYS
+231 S
-237 PKGQFFPFNTAS
+237 PFGQFFPFNTGS
-249 DVFQPNNGGSLNQK
+249 QVFMESNGQLEANGTVST
-263 SMRSGADGYDGISG
+263 DGVI
-277 DEGILNHYFGMH
+277 NHYFGMT

-297 DGGHVNNSPNADA
+297 YGGHTAESGSNRKE

-321 WIYIDDVLVGDLGGI
+321 WIYIDGVLVGDLGGI
-336 HDAASVT
+336 HDASSISINFATGSVV
-343 IDFSTGKIVVKNSQG
+343 INEGKTETVD
-358 EEVTPENMKT
+358 
-368 LRECFEQAN
+368 AN
-377 RSDQVAWSS
+377 RWENGAYPDSEGNWKKDVSIEETTTLKALFDAAKVDTSGWNG
-386 SVPNT
+386 NT
-391 FADNTYHTL
+391 FADNTFHTL
-400 DFFYLERGNND
+400 DFFYLERGNTD

-417 YNLVTIPETD
+417 YNLVYIPESD
-427 ITKVDQEGNPIS
+427 IVKVDQASEPI
-439 AAEFKLYKADADY
+439 AGVEFKLYATGSDYVVSDGAESTYVGYTDAQGIMRIANKDGYTVSLSEMKNVSDY
-452 NVVEGADPVCRAVTE
+452 
-467 RNGMVVLL
+467 
-475 DENDYPVTFDDLWEE
+475 W
-490 GVEYLVLREEKA
+490 VLRETTT
-502 PDGYSLSSDVKL
+502 PSGYHSI
-514 RLEDVMQGDGELI
+514 EDVPLYFESKI
-527 ALLSSNAWESG
+527 TTHSILLSAEPWDTG
-538 SYALPKVTVT
+538 AYAQPK
-548 ASDDIRIANGL
+548 
-559 LTSEQKENGT
+559 LTSTTTQNGIYSVDGDRLDNNGVLSGR
-569 MFAVVKRLSDGEYI
+569 MFAVVMQKGDDGKWYPI
-583 YGNPTEGWQSTSDL
+583 TGDALEGWHVSSTS
-597 ALAAQK
+597 
-603 TAAAFVIA
+603 
-611 TNGAYQTEIDG
+611 G
-622 LPGRIQEYSYL
+622 L
-633 AGAGNESKFTVE
+633 AGAVETAQNGDADRFIRNSNGLYQVDVTDMPGDIKTYEWIINNNHTGVEAEYTVQ
-645 YYYSDAPS
+645 YFY
-653 LDRVT
+653 T
-658 SDDCKLITNSES
+658 SASQASQATTENTVQVRTDTNRDLV
-670 FNRQFSAHL
+670 RQFSMQL
-679 YVADIINRFAVQKLD
+679 YVSNIENRFIVRKVDDTGAAVN
-694 ETGEP
+694 
-699 VDGATFVL
+699 GATFAL
-707 YKDADVSVN
+707 YNRSDVKVDQDGNWTTLPSADPIAEVTTATINLLGGATEQTYELDGAAVIGKSYNGTKLVN
-716 GETGVATLN
+716 GEYYLLETSSPNNAVVNKKAIEIVV
-725 DDAQPID
+725 DD
-732 GSQRI
+732 
-737 TAQLTKEEDGIA
+737 T
-749 LSGAAVYSHLKPGT
+749 
-763 YWLAEQSA
+763 
-771 PDGYKI
+771 
-777 NKNLTK
+777 
-783 ILVTES
+783 
-789 GVYADAGTAD
+789 GVYANAGTDD
-799 DGIQVERGLGR
+799 DGVLVARGIGR
-810 LVRSMVQFA
+810 VIGSMQQF
-819 TNDGID
+819 TVDDNVD
-825 ATLHDIVVTPQIGS
+825 ATLHDVKAAIVTSDKYSGGNTNWSEPNWNQTETSGNQSATAMHLQYSDPGDNLPGVVFDYAPIEAGGLTALTTEVGWSKLIIQQCLDHDDSTLSNKTDLGTKDISHLFSGTLVIQVTN
-839 ESVDGQITWK
+839 V
-849 DSETDNPFHLEFSDN
+849 
-864 NSAPLDYSSADEGG
+864 
-878 PISFTVDEGIPR
+878 
-890 LTVAQCD
+890 
-897 ETNHVTMP
+897 
-905 RQEIEDDLTG
+905 
-915 LYTGTTVVKVTDIP
+915 P

-937 TVDPDTV
+937 TVDPTTV
-944 TDPFVFDLE
+944 TDSFTFDLE
-953 FEQKLPVD
+953 FEQQLPAD
-961 NEETGEVSLG
+961 NEETGEAALST
-971 IATANYIKKLFPG
+971 ATANYIKTLFPG
-984 DYNYTITKSGVSDPV
+984 DYKYTITKSGVTDPV

-1020 PGEGNTEA
+1020 SGEGSTEA
-1028 SAKYI
+1028 PEKYI
-1033 ITSVT
+1033 ITNVT
-1038 NDELSGV
+1038 DVELSGG
-1045 AESHF
+1045 AESHLT
-1050 AASTETG
+1050 ASAENG
-1057 AYQVKLAHGEKLT
+1057 LYQVKLSHGETLT
-1070 ISALPVYTQIT
+1070 INDLPVYTQIS
-1081 ATEVEPDGSYLTTVK
+1081 ATEVKPAGSYLTTVEV
-1096 ATPPE
+1096 TPE
-1101 VTVTEVTASDA
+1101 ATVTEVTASDVEA
-1112 ETDVD
+1112 DVD
-1117 TEDEGD
+1117 AESEGNSATD
-1123 SVTAGTETE
+1123 GTETE
-1132 TAADGEDAADSTD
+1132 TAADGENTADGI
-1145 DGNTDVTAVE
+1145 DGDNTDVATIE
-1155 EPALDEGELAVT
+1155 GLALDGEESAVT
-1167 DGEQATDADEGTA
+1167 DGEQTTDAGEDGGA
-1180 DVLSE
+1180 DVSNE
-1185 TVVPQ
+1185 TVAPQ
-1190 VSATSVYTATTIIEK
+1190 ASATSVYTATTIIKK
-1205 QVIGDGADASA
+1205 QVTGDGADAPV

-1242 TDWATDK
+1242 TDWTTDK
-1249 GAYEFTINRS
+1249 GAYQFTITAS
-1259 AETPNA
+1259 KETPNA
-1265 PLPDQRIPIDVSS
+1265 PLPDPAEIPIDAKS

-1284 GSETEPDEPS
+1284 GSETEPVEPS
-1294 ATVRVGSFEEIAFTG
+1294 ATVRVGSFGEIAFTG
-1309 VDEDSKFAYEIT
+1309 VDENSKFVYEIS
-1321 ETHPTDNGD
+1321 ETNPTGEGS
-1330 GWTYDNHAVTVTVTF
+1330 GWTYDNHTVTVTVTF
-1345 DRDETTH
+1345 HQVEGTN
-1352 ELEAVVTYDNSD
+1352 ELVADVAYDNSD
-1364 AVTESDKSVT
+1364 ALTEDDKAEQNT
-1374 DAAAFT
+1374 AAFT
-1380 NTYSATTIYAGLQIV
+1380 NTYSATTTYAGLEIV
-1395 KAMSGRDLAD
+1395 KEMSGRDLAD
-1405 NEFSFNIVPV
+1405 NEFSFSIVPA
-1415 EDNPSHDG
+1415 EGNPSHDD
-1423 INALFAEGG
+1423 IDALFADSGA
-1432 ELSGS
+1432 LSVPV
-1437 ISFGE
+1437 SFGT
-1442 DHTKDKA
+1442 DHDTDGA
-1449 TISAFDGIKFTQD
+1449 TISAFEGIEFTQD
-1462 DDEKVF
+1462 DDGKEF
-1468 CFTVSEAIPE
+1468 RFTVSEVIPE
-1478 ENNREL
+1478 ENDREL

-1499 IDNNNGTMHTV
+1499 VDNGDGTMHTV
-1510 TTVTQ
+1510 TTVTK
-1515 TVDADGKAIEEAN
+1515 TVDADGETIAEE
-1528 RQPVVY
+1528 PVVY
-1534 DSSKNSQTPSMTF
+1534 DSSKNPQTPSMTF

-1555 TSSNGVDDGVFTKS
+1555 TSSDGVGDGTFTKS

-1587 VSYQANDQ
+1587 VSYQENDQ
-1595 TDPVVSGP
+1595 TDPVIEGP
-1603 DFDAMPMPG
+1603 DFDNMPMPNPA
-1612 QTSVTV
+1612 SVTV
-1618 SSKDLNENSA
+1618 TSKDLNENS
-1628 TEASFGFGEI
+1628 TTDASFGFGEI
-1638 TFSKPGIYTYKV
+1638 TFSKPGIYTYEV
-1650 VEENVGTTFE
+1650 VEKDAETTSE
-1660 GISYSDNVATVTFTV
+1660 GISYSDNVATVVFTV
-1675 TDSLT
+1675 TENNPQN
-1680 GQYKVECNIVYSDS
+1680 GQYSVECEITYSD
-1694 SENRMFQNV
+1694 ETEKGMFANV
-1703 YTPTGNLFGSTN
+1703 
-1715 LNVEKSFTGRPNDA
+1715 
-1729 WLESDEFSFVLK
+1729 
-1741 PDMADEATSTAV
+1741 
-1753 NAGQIVIENAV
+1753 
-1764 ENSATI
+1764 
-1770 TIDGDDTV
+1770 
-1778 KAASFGNIIFTQPG
+1778 
-1792 KHTYQFLVYEV
+1792 
-1803 QPTND
+1803 
-1808 GTVTGTPNAGVTKN
+1808 
-1822 GQGQLV
+1822 
-1828 LNGITYDSTVKT
+1828 
-1840 VKIEVS
+1840 
-1846 DDGKGNLTAQLA
+1846 
-1858 EDSNELSFVNTY
+1858 
-1870 GTDTEEIK
+1870 
-1878 PVEAGLS
+1878 
-1885 GIKNLN
+1885 
-1891 GRTWENGD
+1891 
-1899 SFTFTLTPGES
+1899 
-1910 SNPDGTTMVQ
+1910 
-1920 DDVIATMP
+1920 
-1928 KTKEVTITPATDDSA
+1928 
-1943 TDGNTAEFSFGG
+1943 
-1955 DGTETFT
+1955 
-1962 FSKPGTYRYLIRED
+1962 
-1976 NPYAEEGGSGIIGVN
+1976 
-1991 YDETTY
+1991 
-1997 RLTVVVKDDGMGNLS
+1997 
-2012 IVSHKLS
+2012 
-2019 KRAAGSTGE
+2019 
-2028 FVDLAEGE
+2028 
-2036 GIVFNNEYDTN
+2036 
-2047 VAEININAAKVLT
+2047 
-2060 GRPAAMNDNEFK
+2060 
-2072 LRIADAG
+2072 
-2079 WKTNGSEEEWKT
+2079 
-2091 GDKINPM
+2091 
-2098 PQETVE
+2098 
-2104 GTEGDAG
+2104 
-2111 AIVRGDVQFG
+2111 
-2121 SISFTADHVGKTFRY
+2121 
-2136 AITEVQPT
+2136 
-2144 EDGTMDGTPLPGA
+2144 
-2157 VKNDEGQWVYKG
+2157 
-2169 VTYDN
+2169 
-2174 DVKYVTVEVTS
+2174 
-2185 QQIEDPENP
+2185 
-2194 GHYIEAVYAQTSG
+2194 
-2207 EATWEEEANAFVGGA
+2207 
-2222 IFTNT
+2222 
-2227 YTSTGTLSGATEL
+2227 YTSTGTLDGETNLAI
-2240 VVEKTFTG
+2240 EKTFTG
-2248 RENDMWTEND
+2248 RVDDEWTKD
-2258 TFTFT
+2258 DIFTFV
-2263 LTGSDGSPMPA
+2263 LTGLDGAPMPLDSVD
-2274 GSNGNVKT
+2274 GEKE
-2282 ITVGADDVTN
+2282 ITVDASNVGEN
-2292 GVHANHFGDII
+2292 GVATSNFGDIA
-2303 YTTADNGKAYTYT
+2303 YTQDDDGKTYTYT
-2316 IEETAGNVYGVT
+2316 IEEIAGSVQGVF
-2328 YSKASYTVTVK
+2328 YSKATYK
-2339 VFDNDDGTLDID
+2339 V
-2351 KTMTQTTDD
+2351 
-2360 KGASDGIAQNPTVAA
+2360 
-2375 FANTYDVPEDTKKV
+2375 
-2389 EADVAGVMTDVN
+2389 
-2401 GQLVGVGD
+2401 
-2409 VLTYTIHWVNDAID
+2409 
-2423 TQGVAVPAEITVSD
+2423 
-2437 GVPAGTEYVEG
+2437 
-2448 SAEKTGGVYDQE
+2448 
-2460 TRSITWELGER
+2460 
-2471 DAAAQGDVS
+2471 
-2480 FQVRVTDDAVR
+2480 
-2491 HDAISNTA
+2491 
-2499 TIEVGE
+2499 
-2505 NEPKQTNEVAVDVP
+2505 
-2519 EKTAEDTTA
+2519 
-2528 DNGLQVGDVIKYSI
+2528 
-2542 EWANKTGKDATV
+2542 TV
-2554 TIRDT
+2554 TISDNGNGTLNIEKTVTKTSDDNGDSVDT
-2559 LPEGITYNDDASDGG
+2559 AASDM
-2574 QYDEATRTIEW
+2574 
-2585 QFEATIG
+2585 
-2592 AIETVTFSATVNEDA
+2592 
-2607 TVVNDPVKN
+2607 
-2616 TAYVTV
+2616 
-2622 DNDTYT
+2622 
-2628 TNTTTGEQPA
+2628 
-2638 TGNLTVSKKVVA
+2638 
-2650 ENGATVDAD
+2650 
-2659 KSFDFAITLTDAYG
+2659 
-2673 KNLTKGYTARIFD
+2673 
-2686 ADNVQVGSEFEISGV
+2686 
-2701 GGEGI
+2701 
-2706 ATTFSLKDGQ
+2706 
-2716 HLVIYDLPEGAQ
+2716 
-2728 YTVTEI
+2728 
-2734 LATEDEEAEDAGYS
+2734 
-2748 QKVTDGKAS
+2748 
-2757 DSIPV
+2757 
-2762 GEENASVTFTNTY
+2762 TFTNTY
-2775 TPGKATFDP
+2775 TPENASYDP
-2784 KGEHG
+2784 QGEHG
-2789 VAVTKT
+2789 VAVTKNVEGNDDQLTAAGYTFTMTVVNDATNDSTGVQNATQEKTSDSNGNVTFDNVTFTQAGDYT
-2795 VTGNGGDAVLP
+2795 VTVAETKGNDA
-2806 EGYSFNLTV
+2806 N
-2815 ANAVTGDGTGVVSG
+2815 
-2829 ANQTKQSDSDG
+2829 
-2840 SVPFDAIVFDQV
+2840 
-2852 GAYEITVSEVVPVEG
+2852 
-2867 DEGFDSSMTYDKHKL
+2867 MTYDGHKL
-2882 VYTVNVTDSGKGQL
+2882 VYTVKVTDNGQGQL
-2896 IAKVDPATVEANEN
+2896 VAEVDQSTVDEGEN
-2910 VFSNVYYNNED
+2910 VFTNVYYDEED
-2921 AKHVYDAEGALIDGK
+2921 GKHAYDAEGALIDGK
-2936 LVGVGETLTYKID
+2936 LVGVGETLTYTID
-2949 WVNTAIG
+2949 WVNTATG
-2956 EDGSPSSGTVTVI
+2956 EDGSPSAGTVTVI
-2969 DTLPKGTTVVPGRIS
+2969 DTLPEGTTVVPSSIS
-2984 DDGKLSED
+2984 EGGKLSED

-3001 AQAAQTGT
+3001 TRAAQTGT

-3016 DEAAAGSTLS
+3016 DEAAAGSTLQ
-3026 NQATVNDSTTNSV
+3026 NKATVNGSETNSV
-3039 ANPVPGKVETTN
+3039 TNPVPGKTETTN

-3059 VLTYQISFVNTDGD
+3059 VLTYQISFVNTEGEN
-3073 GASAQVIDTL
+3073 ASAEVVDTL
-3083 TQGQAYNAGSATV
+3083 VMGLEYAGRY
-3096 KVGDAEAVV
+3096 
-3105 VEPSVSGDAASGQ
+3105 SVSVNGAEWQGVEFQAEGQ
-3118 TLTWNPSDLPAGAEV
+3118 SLTWVLSGLPAGAEV
-3133 IVTFD
+3133 VVDFD
-3138 VTVTRDA
+3138 AIVTRDA
-3145 GTSVDNTA
+3145 GLEVENAAIVD
-3153 TVNGHTT
+3153 GHKT
-3160 NTTTTPY
+3160 NTTVTPY
-3167 PTDDKKDVAFT
+3167 PTDDKKDVFEA
-3178 DDPEVS
+3178 DDPTTSVN
-3184 IEGKLVGVGDALT
+3184 GKLVGVGDTLT
-3197 YTIDWAAGDE
+3197 YTIDWAADVDGK
-3207 GGTVTVTDRLPD
+3207 VTVTDTVPAGTELVADSISDPGELSDD
-3219 GTAYVNDSAD
+3219 GA
-3229 NNGSYDENPNT
+3229 T
-3240 ITWNLGNQPA
+3240 ITWALGQQAA
-3250 GARGTVSFKVTVTD
+3250 GARGTVSFDVVVTD
-3264 EAVTVIENTAT
+3264 DAVKHDPVTNTAT
-3275 IKVGEN
+3275 IQVGEN
-3281 AQDVSVAVDFPKKEA
+3281 DPKTVTATTDIPKKTVT
-3296 IDTTPGTGYQVGDVI
+3296 DSTPDTGYQVGDI
-3311 EYTIEYRNDS
+3311 MTYTIEWANHEDS
-3321 DAAATVTVT
+3321 EQTVTVT
-3330 DNLPEGLDVA
+3330 DNLPAGLTYVD
-3340 LDENGKEII
+3340 G
-3349 SAPGS
+3349 SATPSDSFTPSGQ
-3354 YDPDTHT
+3354 TL
-3361 ITWTFENLPAGT
+3361 TWTFQAAAGA
-3373 EGAVTFS
+3373 EGTVTFS
-3380 ARVNEQATVVKDP
+3380 ARVNEQATVVEDP

-3406 HKTNTTGGDPDEQPK
+3406 YKTNTTGGDPDEQPK
-3421 TGDLTISK
+3421 TGELTISK

-3435 GQGTVI
+3435 EQGTVI
-3441 DGDKEFTFEV
+3441 DEDKEFTFVLNLSDASGSQPLTAEY
-3451 ALIGTDGQS
+3451 ALVDADDEPVLDSEGQPVTVS
-3460 LTGTYKYAI
+3460 
-3469 DEAEVQD
+3469 
-3476 LSFANGSATITLTHG
+3476 NGSEITLKHSESVTVV
-3491 QTAKITGLPEG
+3491 GLPEG
-3502 ARYTVHEILDP
+3502 ANVSVVESVPDGYTS
-3513 EADAGYRQTAPAG
+3513 
-3526 ENGAPVDAEGA
+3526 NGQAIEGQEGKAELGGT
-3537 IVSDA
+3537 VSSSV
-3542 PPAEAAFT
+3542 EGITLGFK
-3550 NTYYASPAD
+3550 NTYNASPAD

-3582 TLVSVA
+3582 TLVPVA
-3588 DESVGVTADD
+3588 DESDDVTADD

-3652 SKDIAKVTFT
+3652 SQDVAKVTFT

-3691 NSYATK
+3691 NSYAAQ

-3710 KTLIGRDSLENE
+3710 KTLIDRDSLENE
-3722 KFEFTLEPTGD
+3722 TFEFTLEPTGD
-3733 TVQAVNEGKLTLPS
+3733 TVQAVDKGKLTLPS

-3757 KDGVAVGFE
+3757 KDGVAVEFE

-3799 HIGRLT
+3799 HIGELT

-3816 FEITAEFGNVSE
+3816 FEIIAEFGNVSE
-3828 GADENDWSFENV
+3828 GTDENDWSFENV

-3867 SFAMADGQ
+3867 SFTMADGQ

-3884 AGNPMPDGLEVTTD
+3884 VGNPMPDGLDVTTD

-3907 TNTGTD
+3907 TNTSTD

-3924 TITFNHGDMAGAQDN
+3924 TITFDHGDMAGAHDN
-3939 GDGTFTKVFQYNIYE
+3939 GDDTFTKVFQYNIYE
-3954 NETNMPAGISPQNPG
+3954 DETNMPAGISPQNSG

-3988 AEASCELITPGA
+3988 AKASCELINPGA

-4014 NVYDAKV
+4014 NVYNAG
-4021 ASGSTQIFKTLNGR
+4021 ATRGSMQIFKTLDGR

-4064 SNTGATV
+4064 SNTGAAV

-4115 TIAERDMD
+4115 TIAERDVD
-4123 NGAVPSVS
+4123 NDAVPSVS

-4143 TDVNNVLQRTA
+4143 TDVNNALQRTA

-4176 LDPEGDYAITVE
+4176 LDPEGDYAIRVE

-4264 GIYNYTLTEVQENS
+4264 GTYNYTLTEVQENS

-4331 TNTYSVTPT
+4331 TNTYSVVPT

-4370 ELTSGDGSQVTMPE
+4370 ALTGGDGSQVTMPE
-4384 QKLTID
+4384 QTLTID

-4422 GVTNDAQSVRTV
+4422 GVTNDVQSVRTV

-4444 TLTAS
+4444 TLTAK
-4449 VTSITAV
+4449 VTSIRVV
-4456 DAAGDTVDSDLAFT
+4456 DAEGQVVNSDLTFT
-4470 NIYDPADATLEGEG
+4470 NTYEPADATLEGDG

-4501 TYSFTIAPAEGY
+4501 AYSFTITNVQAPEGVEAPMPVVDGAVSDTITVGAPAEG
-4513 EDAPMPENATVTVGA
+4513 A
-4528 PTEGP
+4528 

-4546 ASTYVYKISEN
+4546 AGTYVYTISEN
-4557 VPGEGD
+4557 VPAEGD
-4563 EGYRAMMAYDA
+4563 EGYRAMMAYDE
-4574 HVATVTVAVT
+4574 HDATVTVAVT
-4584 ENQAAGTLEAHVT
+4584 ENQAAGTLEARIT
-4597 YDNSTAPSADDQY
+4597 YDNSAAPSADDQY

-4621 NLKCELPLS
+4621 NLECELPLS
-4630 GTKTLEGRDFQTGDS
+4630 GTKTLEGRDFQAGDS

-4656 PLPVDAE
+4656 PAPVDAE

-4701 QAGKASGM
+4701 QAGSASGM
-4709 TYDTVEHAVIVT
+4709 TYDTAEHVVIVT
-4721 VTDDGQGNLMAAVA
+4721 VTDDGQGNLTASVA

-4741 LAWTNS
+4741 IAWTNS
-4747 WTFVPGD
+4747 WTFVPGE
-4754 PFMLTGT
+4754 PFSLSGT
-4761 KTLTGAQLHNGDFTF
+4761 KTLTGAQLYNGDFTF
-4776 LIEPQDNA
+4776 LVEPQDGA
-4784 PMGDSLPASFNG
+4784 PMGDSLPAAFNG
-4796 ESAQNEDGSWTAPVT
+4796 EPAQSEDGSWTAPVT

-4847 TVRVA
+4847 TVHVA
-4852 QDGSISW
+4852 QDGSIDW

-4865 NGETDDEGNLIWTEA
+4865 NGELNDEGNPIWTA
-4880 ADNAVVFS
+4880 VADNAVAFS
-4888 NSYAVTEDG
+4888 NSYTVTEDG

-4910 LAGRDWIADAAEG
+4910 LEGRDWIADAAEG

-4965 LQGGYTDGQQVPFSF
+4965 LQGGYSDGQQVPFSF

-5015 SHDRTVVVSVADNGK
+5015 SHVRTVVVSVADNGM

-5050 GDTNWTNTYTPVFDG
+5050 GDTNWTNTYTPG
-5065 ATTVNLNGTKVL
+5065 G
-5077 EGSTLTAGQFYFKV
+5077 
-5091 TPLDGA
+5091 
-5097 PMGDTWEFGNT
+5097 
-5108 NGLGANGALE
+5108 
-5118 NVGDI
+5118 
-5123 ELLRN
+5123 
-5128 ITYTVADMGDATE
+5128 
-5141 KTFRYVVTEE
+5141 EE
-5151 IPSEGDRMPG
+5151 PG
-5161 LAYDGSAYLAS
+5161 
-5172 VTVTD
+5172 V
-5177 DLAGNLVAS
+5177 
-5186 APSIERGV
+5186 
-5194 WDGTTFTADEDQ
+5194 
-5206 AGVEGVVFTN
+5206 
-5216 GYTVSGTT
+5216 
-5224 AAPVQ
+5224 
-5229 VTKVLAGNRTAPL
+5229 
-5242 AAGEFEFELGIV
+5242 
-5254 SADPADGLTLPEE
+5254 
-5267 TTASNAA
+5267 
-5274 DGTVSFGEVSF
+5274 
-5285 SKPGTYVLSVAEVV
+5285 
-5299 PEGAEQN
+5299 
-5306 GDGSY
+5306 
-5311 TLDGVTYDTH
+5311 
-5321 AVTMTYTVVDQNAQL
+5321 
-5336 VATLGAVEG
+5336 
-5345 DTTFTNTYNATET
+5345 
-5358 LDGAANLTV
+5358 LDGAANLEV
-5367 TKAVEGDFTW
+5367 TK
-5377 KEGTSFTFA
+5377 
-5386 LTGADIAT
+5386 
-5394 QEAIANGT
+5394 
-5402 VVLPDNA
+5402 VL
-5409 DGIAIAYNAA
+5409 
-5419 DPDAPHTASFGDITF
+5419 
-5434 KAAGDYLFAITEQQ
+5434 E
-5448 GDIAGMTYDVEQHL
+5448 
-5462 VSVAVTDNGDGTLAV
+5462 
-5477 VPDADTVNPTI
+5477 
-5488 TNTYE
+5488 
-5493 PTEAV
+5493 
-5498 LSGAGNLTVTKN
+5498 
-5510 LVGRDWQEGDSFTFV
+5510 GRDWLEGDSFTFV
-5525 LEADMDDETTADAM
+5525 LAAGDEATLAATQGENPTVV
-5539 NDGAIRLPGNAG
+5539 LPGNAD
-5551 GITVAFDA
+5551 GITVAYDA
-5559 NDPEAAHSASFGD
+5559 QNPEAAHTAAFGDITFTQVGTYTFTVSEQVPADGDKIPGVTYDAVERVVTVSVTDDLDGTLGARVVGIAPDAGLTFTNTYATDGPATLPDTGVLAVTKVLEGRDWLENDSFTFVLSAGDDTTASAIHGGKVVLSSGEDTEELSITAATVDGQSGAHSASFGT
-5572 IAFTRAG
+5572 ITFNEAG
-5579 TYRFTVTELAG
+5579 TYSFKIAERNDGEANMAYDGHERIVTVN
-5590 SIDGVV
+5590 
-5596 YDTAAHEVVVTVVD
+5596 VVD
-5610 NGDGTLGFAADGVV
+5610 NNKGQLVATVDDAATTGDATF
-5624 GANPTVTNV
+5624 TNV

-5651 LDGRPATDGQFSFT
+5651 LDGRPATEGQFSFT

-5674 LKLGIPEDGYA
+5674 LKLDIPKDGYT
-5685 LSTPAAGDGEKAS
+5685 LSTPAAGDGEKAT
-5698 VGLFATMRNEGM
+5698 VNLFATLLGEGK
-5710 APVTFTRDDAG
+5710 APVTFTSDDAG

-5760 TVTTQA
+5760 TVTTQV

-5850 SFTLDYD
+5850 SFALDYD
-5857 QDSFTAGAI
+5857 QDSFTAGAT

-5881 HEVGAGEVKGG
+5881 HEVGAGGVKGG
-5892 ITYDDARYRATVT
+5892 ITYDDAWYRVTVT

-5914 AASVTKLEQLVVDE
+5914 TASVTKLEQLVVDE

-5935 PADAAAFTNTY
+5935 PAAAAAFTNTY
-5946 AAATSVS
+5946 AAATSVA

-6022 NADTATPW
+6022 NADETTPW

-6126 TKITTFVNVDPGTE
+6126 TKTTTFVNVDPGTE

-6364 GGQTDQGGQTGT
+6364 GETPEGGQTDQGGQTGT

-6491 TGAEAAEVA
+6491 TGAQVVEVA

-6513 GQAVASG
+6513 GQAGTSG
-6520 EAAPAAPAEPVIV
+6520 ETAPAAPAEPVIV

-6672 NAANGTVSFSF
+6672 NAADGTVSFSF

-6708 TAPRTVTV
+6708 TAPRTVVV
-6716 EVGVNPDGTLAV
+6716 EVGVNSDGTLAV

-6928 LTAKGDYEFAIA
+6928 LTAKGDYEFVIA

-6960 TVADD
+6960 TVSDD
-6965 GEGGLTVE
+6965 GGGGLTVE

-6978 DGTPAFANSYEEPEK
+6978 DGAPAFSNSYEEPEK

-7044 AGR
+7044 ASR

>member
-1 MNPGGTLPRASLYG
+1 
-15 ARGAIHAPLSR
+15 
-26 IAAYLLVA
+26 
-34 VAMVFSCTVIPR
+34 MVFTMVGLLPQSVR
-46 MAHAAYSDHTVQ
+46 ADEAAGDEDISTYAVSDHTVQ
-58 GVSPRGTTI
+58 GLSPNGTTI
-67 DLFDYWTL
+67 NLFDYWVS
-75 DDGTENDNYNNEG
+75 DRDANDQSNPGNWRDSG
-88 INEDHQLK
+88 INAGHVLK
-96 FNTGSVTGQNDVI
+96 FGAGMGTDADVSEGNLDAESANAWT
-109 NSWTGKGEGPRT
+109 NSAAPRT
-121 GIVENTLTDG
+121 GIVSDLLGPDG
-131 YPVIREGNITGW
+131 YPTLSTALGGATLG
-143 VNYGNGTTGT
+143 
-153 QSLTS
+153 
-158 ESLDYLF
+158 YLF
-165 NLNDVSG
+165 NSQSFDGKQAYMDVD
-172 KETYPNVQGLLQV
+172 GLLQV
-185 DSDGYYYY
+185 DEEGYYYY
-193 NASLAQTIDEGGSF
+193 DSQRNFAEFDEGSDSF
-207 ESANFAS
+207 T
-214 FDKGSNSFI
+214 
-223 LYDTWAVY
+223 LYDTWGVAH
-231 PTGGYS
+231 GGNS
-237 PKGQFFPFNTAS
+237 PDGQFFPFNTGS
-249 DVFQPNNGGSLNQK
+249 EVFDEAWGGLTQNGTVSTD
-263 SMRSGADGYDGISG
+263 AAI
-277 DEGILNHYFGMH
+277 NHYFGMT

-297 DGGHVNNSPNADA
+297 YGGYTAESGPYRKE
-310 VTYEFSGDDDV
+310 VTYNFSGDDDV
-321 WIYIDDVLVGDLGGI
+321 WVFIDDVLVGDLGGI
-336 HDAASVT
+336 HDATALE
-343 IDFSTGKIVVKNSQG
+343 INFSTGKVYVYDDENGNNAYDEG
-358 EEVTPENMKT
+358 EWLYNGNDGQT
-368 LRECFEQAN
+368 LKQIFQAAG
-377 RSDQVAWSS
+377 RGTSGFSGD
-386 SVPNT
+386 T
-391 FADNTYHTL
+391 FADDTFHTL
-400 DFFYLERGNND
+400 DFFYLERGNTD

-417 YNLVTIPETD
+417 YNLVYIPESD
-427 ITKVDQEGNPIS
+427 IVKVDQASEPI
-439 AAEFKLYKADADY
+439 A
-452 NVVEGADPVCRAVTE
+452 
-467 RNGMVVLL
+467 
-475 DENDYPVTFDDLWEE
+475 
-490 GVEYLVLREEKA
+490 GVEFELYATGSDYVVSDGAESTYVGYTDAQGIMRIANKDGYTVSLSEMKNVSDYWVLRETTT
-502 PDGYSLSSDVKL
+502 PSGYRSIEDVPLYFESKITTHSILLSAEPWDTGAYAQPKLTSTTTQNGIYSVNGDRLDNNGSLSG
-514 RLEDVMQGDGELI
+514 R
-527 ALLSSNAWESG
+527 
-538 SYALPKVTVT
+538 
-548 ASDDIRIANGL
+548 
-559 LTSEQKENGT
+559 
-569 MFAVVKRLSDGEYI
+569 MFAVVMQKGDDGEWHPI
-583 YGNPTEGWQSTSDL
+583 TGDALEGWHVSSTS
-597 ALAAQK
+597 
-603 TAAAFVIA
+603 
-611 TNGAYQTEIDG
+611 G
-622 LPGRIQEYSYL
+622 L
-633 AGAGNESKFTVE
+633 AGAVETAQNGDADRFIRNSNGLYQVDITDMPGDIKTYKWIIDNNHTGVEAEYTVQYFYTSANQVSQATVGNTVQVRT
-645 YYYSDAPS
+645 D
-653 LDRVT
+653 
-658 SDDCKLITNSES
+658 TNQDLV
-670 FNRQFSAHL
+670 RQFSMQL
-679 YVADIINRFAVQKLD
+679 YVSNIENRFIVRKVDDTGAAVN
-694 ETGEP
+694 
-699 VDGATFVL
+699 GATFAL
-707 YKDADVSVN
+707 YNRNDVAVDQDGNWTALPDVDPIAEVTTATIDLLGGATGQTYELDGAAVIGKSYNGTKLVN
-716 GETGVATLN
+716 GEYYLLETSSPNNAVVNKKAIEIVV
-725 DDAQPID
+725 DD
-732 GSQRI
+732 
-737 TAQLTKEEDGIA
+737 T
-749 LSGAAVYSHLKPGT
+749 
-763 YWLAEQSA
+763 
-771 PDGYKI
+771 
-777 NKNLTK
+777 
-783 ILVTES
+783 
-789 GVYADAGTAD
+789 GVYANAGTDD
-799 DGIQVERGLGR
+799 DGVLVARGIGR
-810 LVRSMVQFA
+810 VIGSMQQF
-819 TNDGID
+819 TVDDNVD
-825 ATLHDIVVTPQIGS
+825 ATLHDVKAAIVTSDEYSGVSTDWSDPNWNQTETVGDQFATAMHLQYSDPGDNLPGVVFDYAPIKAGGLTALTTEVGWSKLIVRQCLDHDDSTLSNKTDLGTKDISHLFSGTLVIQVTN
-839 ESVDGQITWK
+839 V
-849 DSETDNPFHLEFSDN
+849 
-864 NSAPLDYSSADEGG
+864 
-878 PISFTVDEGIPR
+878 
-890 LTVAQCD
+890 
-897 ETNHVTMP
+897 
-905 RQEIEDDLTG
+905 
-915 LYTGTTVVKVTDIP
+915 P

-937 TVDPDTV
+937 KVDPGTIDDSFT
-944 TDPFVFDLE
+944 FDLE
-953 FEQKLPVD
+953 FEQQLPTGGA
-961 NEETGEVSLG
+961 TGETTLST
-971 IATANYIKKLFPG
+971 ATANYIKTLFPG
-984 DYNYTITKSGVSDPV
+984 DYKYTITNESGTA

-1020 PGEGNTEA
+1020 SGEGSTEA

-1033 ITSVT
+1033 ITSV
-1038 NDELSGV
+1038 ELSGGAGSAYFV
-1045 AESHF
+1045 AS
-1050 AASTETG
+1050 ETAG
-1057 AYQVKLAHGEKLT
+1057 YQVKLSHGETLT
-1070 ISALPVYTQIT
+1070 INDLPVYTQIT
-1081 ATEVEPDGSYLTTVK
+1081 ATEVKPAGSYLTTVK
-1096 ATPPE
+1096 VTPE
-1101 VTVTEVTASDA
+1101 VTVTKVTASDVEANVDA
-1112 ETDVD
+1112 ES
-1117 TEDEGD
+1117 E
-1123 SVTAGTETE
+1123 SNSATAGTKTE
-1132 TAADGEDAADSTD
+1132 TAVDGENTADGTDGDNTDAATIEGLALDGEDST
-1145 DGNTDVTAVE
+1145 
-1155 EPALDEGELAVT
+1155 VT
-1167 DGEQATDADEGTA
+1167 DGEQTTDAGEDGGA
-1180 DVLSE
+1180 DVSNE
-1185 TVVPQ
+1185 TVALQ
-1190 VSATSVYTATTIIEK
+1190 ASATSVYTATTIIEK
-1205 QVIGDGADASA
+1205 QVTGDGADAPV

-1223 FTNTQSANATINV
+1223 FKNTQSANATINV

-1242 TDWATDK
+1242 TDWTTDK
-1249 GAYEFTINRS
+1249 GAYKFTITAS
-1259 AETPNA
+1259 EETPNA
-1265 PLPDQRIPIDVSS
+1265 PLPDPAEITIDAKS

-1284 GSETEPDEPS
+1284 GSETEPVEPS
-1294 ATVRVGSFEEIAFTG
+1294 ATVRVGSFGEIAFTG
-1309 VDEDSKFAYEIT
+1309 VDKNSKFVYEIS
-1321 ETHPTDNGD
+1321 ETNPTGEDN
-1330 GWTYDNHAVTVTVTF
+1330 GWTYDNHTVKVTVTF
-1345 DRDETTH
+1345 HQVEGTN
-1352 ELEAVVTYDNSD
+1352 ELVADVAYDNSD
-1364 AVTESDKSVT
+1364 ALTEADEAEQN
-1374 DAAAFT
+1374 AAAFT
-1380 NTYSATTIYAGLQIV
+1380 NTYSATTTYAGLEIV
-1395 KAMSGRDLAD
+1395 KEMSGRDLTD
-1405 NEFSFNIVPV
+1405 NEFSFSIVPA
-1415 EDNPSHDG
+1415 EGNPSHDG
-1423 INALFAEGG
+1423 IDALFADSGA
-1432 ELSGS
+1432 LSVPV
-1437 ISFGE
+1437 SFGT
-1442 DHTKDKA
+1442 DHDTEGA
-1449 TISAFDGIKFTQD
+1449 TISAFGGIEFTQD
-1462 DDEKVF
+1462 DDGKEF
-1468 CFTVSEAIPE
+1468 LFTVSEVIPE
-1478 ENNREL
+1478 ESGREL
-1484 GVTYDQSQYEVKIKV
+1484 GVTYDQSQYEVKIEV
-1499 IDNNNGTMHTV
+1499 VDNSDGTMHTV
-1510 TTVTQ
+1510 TTVTK
-1515 TVDADGKAIEEAN
+1515 TVDADGKAIEAAD
-1528 RQPVVY
+1528 RKPVEY
-1534 DSSKNSQTPSMTF
+1534 DSSSENPQTPSMTF

-1555 TSSNGVDDGVFTKS
+1555 TSSDGVGDGTFTKS

-1587 VSYQANDQ
+1587 VSYQKNDQ
-1595 TDPVVSGP
+1595 TDPVIEGP
-1603 DFDAMPMPG
+1603 DFDNMPMPNPA
-1612 QTSVTV
+1612 SVTV
-1618 SSKDLNENSA
+1618 TSKDLNENS
-1628 TEASFGFGEI
+1628 TTDASFGFGEI
-1638 TFSKPGIYTYKV
+1638 TFSNPGIYTYEV
-1650 VEENVGTTFE
+1650 VEKDAGTTSE
-1660 GISYSDNVATVTFTV
+1660 GISYSDNVATVVFTV
-1675 TDSLT
+1675 TENNPQNGRYSVKCEIT
-1680 GQYKVECNIVYSDS
+1680 YSD
-1694 SENRMFQNV
+1694 ETEKGMFANV
-1703 YTPTGNLFGSTN
+1703 
-1715 LNVEKSFTGRPNDA
+1715 
-1729 WLESDEFSFVLK
+1729 
-1741 PDMADEATSTAV
+1741 
-1753 NAGQIVIENAV
+1753 
-1764 ENSATI
+1764 
-1770 TIDGDDTV
+1770 
-1778 KAASFGNIIFTQPG
+1778 
-1792 KHTYQFLVYEV
+1792 
-1803 QPTND
+1803 
-1808 GTVTGTPNAGVTKN
+1808 
-1822 GQGQLV
+1822 
-1828 LNGITYDSTVKT
+1828 
-1840 VKIEVS
+1840 
-1846 DDGKGNLTAQLA
+1846 
-1858 EDSNELSFVNTY
+1858 
-1870 GTDTEEIK
+1870 
-1878 PVEAGLS
+1878 
-1885 GIKNLN
+1885 
-1891 GRTWENGD
+1891 
-1899 SFTFTLTPGES
+1899 
-1910 SNPDGTTMVQ
+1910 
-1920 DDVIATMP
+1920 
-1928 KTKEVTITPATDDSA
+1928 
-1943 TDGNTAEFSFGG
+1943 
-1955 DGTETFT
+1955 
-1962 FSKPGTYRYLIRED
+1962 
-1976 NPYAEEGGSGIIGVN
+1976 
-1991 YDETTY
+1991 
-1997 RLTVVVKDDGMGNLS
+1997 
-2012 IVSHKLS
+2012 
-2019 KRAAGSTGE
+2019 
-2028 FVDLAEGE
+2028 
-2036 GIVFNNEYDTN
+2036 
-2047 VAEININAAKVLT
+2047 
-2060 GRPAAMNDNEFK
+2060 
-2072 LRIADAG
+2072 
-2079 WKTNGSEEEWKT
+2079 
-2091 GDKINPM
+2091 
-2098 PQETVE
+2098 
-2104 GTEGDAG
+2104 
-2111 AIVRGDVQFG
+2111 
-2121 SISFTADHVGKTFRY
+2121 
-2136 AITEVQPT
+2136 
-2144 EDGTMDGTPLPGA
+2144 
-2157 VKNDEGQWVYKG
+2157 
-2169 VTYDN
+2169 
-2174 DVKYVTVEVTS
+2174 
-2185 QQIEDPENP
+2185 
-2194 GHYIEAVYAQTSG
+2194 
-2207 EATWEEEANAFVGGA
+2207 
-2222 IFTNT
+2222 
-2227 YTSTGTLSGATEL
+2227 YTSTGTLDGETDLA
-2240 VVEKTFTG
+2240 VEKTFTG
-2248 RENDMWTEND
+2248 RVDDEWTKD
-2258 TFTFT
+2258 DIFTFV
-2263 LTGSDGSPMPA
+2263 LTGLDGAPMPLDSVDGKKEITVDA
-2274 GSNGNVKT
+2274 GNV
-2282 ITVGADDVTN
+2282 GEN
-2292 GVHANHFGDII
+2292 GVATSNFGDIA
-2303 YTTADNGKAYTYT
+2303 YTQDDAGKTYTYT
-2316 IEETAGNVYGVT
+2316 IEETAGSVQGVF
-2328 YSKASYTVTVK
+2328 YSKATYKVTVTIS
-2339 VFDNDDGTLDID
+2339 DNGNGTLNIE
-2351 KTMTQTTDD
+2351 KTVTKTSDD
-2360 KGASDGIAQNPTVAA
+2360 NGDSVDTVASDMT
-2375 FANTYDVPEDTKKV
+2375 FANTYTP
-2389 EADVAGVMTDVN
+2389 
-2401 GQLVGVGD
+2401 
-2409 VLTYTIHWVNDAID
+2409 
-2423 TQGVAVPAEITVSD
+2423 
-2437 GVPAGTEYVEG
+2437 
-2448 SAEKTGGVYDQE
+2448 
-2460 TRSITWELGER
+2460 
-2471 DAAAQGDVS
+2471 
-2480 FQVRVTDDAVR
+2480 
-2491 HDAISNTA
+2491 
-2499 TIEVGE
+2499 
-2505 NEPKQTNEVAVDVP
+2505 
-2519 EKTAEDTTA
+2519 
-2528 DNGLQVGDVIKYSI
+2528 
-2542 EWANKTGKDATV
+2542 
-2554 TIRDT
+2554 
-2559 LPEGITYNDDASDGG
+2559 
-2574 QYDEATRTIEW
+2574 
-2585 QFEATIG
+2585 
-2592 AIETVTFSATVNEDA
+2592 
-2607 TVVNDPVKN
+2607 
-2616 TAYVTV
+2616 
-2622 DNDTYT
+2622 
-2628 TNTTTGEQPA
+2628 
-2638 TGNLTVSKKVVA
+2638 
-2650 ENGATVDAD
+2650 
-2659 KSFDFAITLTDAYG
+2659 
-2673 KNLTKGYTARIFD
+2673 
-2686 ADNVQVGSEFEISGV
+2686 
-2701 GGEGI
+2701 
-2706 ATTFSLKDGQ
+2706 
-2716 HLVIYDLPEGAQ
+2716 
-2728 YTVTEI
+2728 
-2734 LATEDEEAEDAGYS
+2734 
-2748 QKVTDGKAS
+2748 
-2757 DSIPV
+2757 
-2762 GEENASVTFTNTY
+2762 ENASY
-2775 TPGKATFDP
+2775 DP
-2784 KGEHG
+2784 QGEHG
-2789 VAVTKT
+2789 VAVTKNVKSSDDQLTAAGYTFTMTVVNDATNDSNGVQNATQEKTSDSNGNVTFDNVTFTQAGDYT
-2795 VTGNGGDAVLP
+2795 VTVAETKGNDA
-2806 EGYSFNLTV
+2806 N
-2815 ANAVTGDGTGVVSG
+2815 
-2829 ANQTKQSDSDG
+2829 
-2840 SVPFDAIVFDQV
+2840 
-2852 GAYEITVSEVVPVEG
+2852 
-2867 DEGFDSSMTYDKHKL
+2867 MTYDEHKL
-2882 VYTVNVTDSGKGQL
+2882 VYTVKVTDNGQGQL
-2896 IAKVDPATVEANEN
+2896 VAEVDQSTVGEGEN
-2910 VFSNVYYNNED
+2910 VFTNVYYDEED
-2921 AKHVYDAEGALIDGK
+2921 AKHAYDAESALIDGK

-2949 WVNTAIG
+2949 WVNTATG
-2956 EDGSPSSGTVTVI
+2956 EDGSPSAGTVTVI
-2969 DTLPKGTTVVPGRIS
+2969 DTLPEGITVVPSSIS
-2984 DDGKLSED
+2984 EGGKLSED

-3001 AQAAQTGT
+3001 ARAAQTGA

-3016 DEAAAGSTLS
+3016 DEAAAGSTLQ
-3026 NQATVNDSTTNSV
+3026 NKATVNGSETNSV
-3039 ANPVPGKVETTN
+3039 TNPVPGKTETTN

-3059 VLTYQISFVNTDGD
+3059 VLTYQISFANTDGE

-3096 KVGDAEAVV
+3096 KVGDAEAVA

-3118 TLTWNPSDLPAGAEV
+3118 TLTWNLSDLPAGAEV
-3133 IVTFD
+3133 VVSFD

-3153 TVNGHTT
+3153 TVNGHET

-3167 PTDDKKDVAFT
+3167 PSDDKKDVAFA
-3178 DDPEVS
+3178 DEPEVS
-3184 IEGKLVGVGDALT
+3184 IGGKLVGVGDTLT

-3207 GGTVTVTDRLPD
+3207 GGTVTVTDTLPA
-3219 GTAYVNDSAD
+3219 GTAYVDGSAD
-3229 NNGSYDENPNT
+3229 NGGSYDEGTNT
-3240 ITWNLGNQPA
+3240 ITWDLGSQPA
-3250 GARGTVSFKVTVTD
+3250 GARGTVSFDVTVTD

-3275 IKVGEN
+3275 IEVGEN

-3296 IDTTPGTGYQVGDVI
+3296 IDTTPDTGYQVGDVI
-3311 EYTIEYRNDS
+3311 EYTIEYRNDT

-3330 DNLPEGLDVA
+3330 DSLPEGLDVA
-3340 LDENGKEII
+3340 LDENGSEIV

-3354 YDPDTHT
+3354 YDSATHT
-3361 ITWTFENLPAGT
+3361 ITWTFEDLPAGT
-3373 EGAVTFS
+3373 EGIVTFS
-3380 ARVNEQATVVKDP
+3380 ARVNEQATVVEDP
-3393 VTNQATIKIGNNE
+3393 LTNQATIKIGNNE
-3406 HKTNTTGGDPDEQPK
+3406 YKTNTTGGDPDEQPK
-3421 TGDLTISK
+3421 TGELTISK

-3441 DGDKEFTFEV
+3441 DEDKEFTFEV

-3766 FDDIVVNAAG
+3766 FDDIVVNVAG

-3805 LTATDDDFDGD
+3805 LTTTDDDFDGD

-3924 TITFNHGDMAGAQDN
+3924 TITFDHGDMAGAQDN

-4115 TIAERDMD
+4115 TIAERDVD

-4444 TLTAS
+4444 TLTAK
-4449 VTSITAV
+4449 VTSIRAV
-4456 DAAGDTVDSDLAFT
+4456 DAAGDTVESDLTFT
-4470 NIYDPADATLEGEG
+4470 NTYEPADATLEGDG

-4501 TYSFTIAPAEGY
+4501 AYSFTIAPAEGY
-4513 EDAPMPENATVTVGA
+4513 EGAPMPENDTITVAAPAEGA
-4528 PTEGP
+4528 

-4621 NLKCELPLS
+4621 NLECELPLS

-4747 WTFVPGD
+4747 WAFVPGES
-4754 PFMLTGT
+4754 FSLFGT
-4761 KTLTGAQLHNGDFTF
+4761 KTLTGAQLHSGEFTF

-4784 PMGDSLPASFNG
+4784 PMGDSLPAAFNG
-4796 ESAQNEDGSWTAPVT
+4796 EPAQNEDGSWTAPVT

-4880 ADNAVVFS
+4880 ADNAVAFT

-5015 SHDRTVVVSVADNGK
+5015 SHVRTVVVSVADNGK
-5030 GGLTATVVTEPTED
+5030 GGLTATVVTEPMED

-5216 GYTVSGTT
+5216 GYTASGTT

-5419 DPDAPHTASFGDITF
+5419 DPDAPHTASFGDIAF

-5674 LKLGIPEDGYA
+5674 LKLGIPEDGYT

-5698 VGLFATMRNEGM
+5698 VGLFATLAADGI
-5710 APVTFTRDDAG
+5710 APLAFTSDDAG

-5760 TVTTQA
+5760 TVTTHV
-5766 SDGAGYTMMTTVTN
+5766 SDGVGYTMMTTVTN

-5881 HEVGAGEVKGG
+5881 HEVGAGDVTGG

-5914 AASVTKLEQLVVDE
+5914 AASVTKLEQLVVDG

-6169 TVSADIPVAGEGSF
+6169 TVSADIPVTGEGSF
-6183 TYRIVERYAGTTSG
+6183 TYRIAERYAGTTSG

-6241 ADLTFENTYDGAAG
+6241 ADLTFENTHDGAAG

-6285 YEGDEYTGTKLG
+6285 YEGDDATGTYLG

-6349 GTEAGQPDGSEEGTE
+6349 GTEAGQPDGSEEGTEGETPE

-6467 DLFVASEAIAD
+6467 DLFVASKAIAD

-6491 TGAEAAEVA
+6491 TGAQVVEVA
-6500 DGAADGA
+6500 DG
-6507 AESAAD
+6507 
-6513 GQAVASG
+6513 QVASDG
-6520 EAAPAAPAEPVIV
+6520 TDPAAPAEPVIV

-6544 VENVPAGST
+6544 VENVPDGSI

-6842 AVVDDLDG
+6842 AVVDALDG

>member
-1 MNPGGTLPRASLYG
+1 MNLGGGALPMASTRSAHTAV
-15 ARGAIHAPLSR
+15 ARLPWNRL
-26 IAAYLLVA
+26 AAYLLA
-34 VAMVFSCTVIPR
+34 IVAMVFTMVGLLPQSVRADEATGDEGVSTY
-46 MAHAAYSDHTVQ
+46 ALSDHTVQ
-58 GVSPRGTTI
+58 GLSPNGTTI
-67 DLFDYWTL
+67 NLFDYWVQGR
-75 DDGTENDNYNNEG
+75 DANDQENGNDYLNRG
-88 INEDHQLK
+88 INANHTLK
-96 FNTGSVTGQNDVI
+96 FGAGMGQSGDPYVA
-109 NSWTGKGEGPRT
+109 NSGNVNQWTISAQPRT
-121 GIVENTLTDG
+121 GIVKNTLGADG
-131 YPVIREGNITGW
+131 YPVLSDTLG
-143 VNYGNGTTGT
+143 GT
-153 QSLTS
+153 SLS
-158 ESLDYLF
+158 YLF
-165 NLNDVSG
+165 NSEAQNG
-172 KETYPNVQGLLQV
+172 KAVYTNVDGLLQV
-185 DSDGYYYY
+185 DNDGYFYY
-193 NASLAQTIDEGGSF
+193 NSQSNFAQFNEGTNSFTLYDEGGV
-207 ESANFAS
+207 AAG
-214 FDKGSNSFI
+214 GS
-223 LYDTWAVY
+223 
-231 PTGGYS
+231 S
-237 PKGQFFPFNTAS
+237 PFGQFFPFNTGS
-249 DVFQPNNGGSLNQK
+249 QVFRESNGQLEPNGTK
-263 SMRSGADGYDGISG
+263 STDSVI
-277 DEGILNHYFGMH
+277 NHYFGMT

-297 DGGHVNNSPNADA
+297 YGGYTADESDPNRKQ

-321 WIYIDDVLVGDLGGI
+321 WIYIDGVLVGDLGGI
-336 HDAASVT
+336 HDASSISINFATGSVVINEGKT
-343 IDFSTGKIVVKNSQG
+343 KTVNLSQWETGAYYDNGWKKNVSI
-358 EEVTPENMKT
+358 EETTT
-368 LRECFEQAN
+368 LKALFDAAN
-377 RSDQVAWSS
+377 VDTSGWNG
-386 SVPNT
+386 NT

-400 DFFYLERGNND
+400 NFFYLERGNTD

-417 YNLVTIPETD
+417 YNLVYIPESD
-427 ITKVDQEGNPIS
+427 IVKVDQASEPIADVEFELYATKS
-439 AAEFKLYKADADY
+439 DYVVGDGAEPTYVGYTDAQGIMRIANQDDY
-452 NVVEGADPVCRAVTE
+452 TVSLSEMKNVS
-467 RNGMVVLL
+467 
-475 DENDYPVTFDDLWEE
+475 DYW
-490 GVEYLVLREEKA
+490 VLREKTT
-502 PDGYSLSSDVKL
+502 PSGYRSI
-514 RLEDVMQGDGELI
+514 EDVPLYFESKI
-527 ALLSSNAWESG
+527 TTHSILLSAEPWDTG
-538 SYALPKVTVT
+538 AYAQPK
-548 ASDDIRIANGL
+548 
-559 LTSEQKENGT
+559 LTSTTTQNGIYSVDGDRLDNNGVLSGR
-569 MFAVVKRLSDGEYI
+569 MFAVVMQKGDDGKWYPI
-583 YGNPTEGWQSTSDL
+583 TGDALEGWHVSSTS
-597 ALAAQK
+597 
-603 TAAAFVIA
+603 
-611 TNGAYQTEIDG
+611 G
-622 LPGRIQEYSYL
+622 L
-633 AGAGNESKFTVE
+633 AGAVETAQNGDADRFIRNSNGLYQVDVADMPGDIKTYEWIINNNHTGVEAEYTVQYFYTPADQVSQATVE
-645 YYYSDAPS
+645 DTVQVRTTTEQD
-653 LDRVT
+653 LV
-658 SDDCKLITNSES
+658 
-670 FNRQFSAHL
+670 RQFSMQL
-679 YVADIINRFAVQKLD
+679 YVSNIENRFIVRKVDDTGAAVN
-694 ETGEP
+694 
-699 VDGATFVL
+699 GATFAL
-707 YKDADVSVN
+707 YNRSDVTVDQDGNWTTLPSADPIAEVTTATIDLL
-716 GETGVATLN
+716 GGATGQTYEL
-725 DDAQPID
+725 D
-732 GSQRI
+732 
-737 TAQLTKEEDGIA
+737 
-749 LSGAAVYSHLKPGT
+749 GAAVIGKSYNGT
-763 YWLAEQSA
+763 KLLNGEYYLLETSSPNNAVV
-771 PDGYKI
+771 
-777 NKNLTK
+777 NKKAIEIVVDDT
-783 ILVTES
+783 
-789 GVYADAGTAD
+789 GVYANAGTDD
-799 DGIQVERGLGR
+799 DGVLVARGIGR
-810 LVRSMVQFA
+810 VIGSMQQF
-819 TNDGID
+819 TVDDNVD
-825 ATLHDIVVTPQIGS
+825 ATLHDVKAAIVTSDEYSGDNTNWSEPNWNQTETSGNQSATAMHLQYSDPGDNLPGVVFDYAPIEAGGLTALTTEVGWSKLIIQQCLDHDGSTVSNKTDLETKDISHLFSGTLVIQVTN
-839 ESVDGQITWK
+839 V
-849 DSETDNPFHLEFSDN
+849 
-864 NSAPLDYSSADEGG
+864 
-878 PISFTVDEGIPR
+878 
-890 LTVAQCD
+890 
-897 ETNHVTMP
+897 
-905 RQEIEDDLTG
+905 
-915 LYTGTTVVKVTDIP
+915 P

-937 TVDPDTV
+937 TVNPTTV
-944 TDPFVFDLE
+944 TDPFTFDLE
-953 FEQKLPVD
+953 FEQQLPAD
-961 NEETGEVSLG
+961 NEETGEAALST
-971 IATANYIKKLFPG
+971 ATANYIKTLFPG
-984 DYNYTITKSGVSDPV
+984 DYKYTITKSGVTDPV
-999 EQGTLTIGEATASG
+999 EQGTLSIGEATASG

-1020 PGEGNTEA
+1020 SGEGSPEA

-1033 ITSVT
+1033 ITSVKL
-1038 NDELSGV
+1038 NGGADSDYFV
-1045 AESHF
+1045 AS
-1050 AASTETG
+1050 ETAG
-1057 AYQVKLAHGEKLT
+1057 YQVKLAHGETLT
-1070 ISALPVYTQIT
+1070 INDLPVYTQIT
-1081 ATEVEPDGSYLTTVK
+1081 ATEIEPAGSYLTTVE
-1096 ATPPE
+1096 ATPE
-1101 VTVTEVTASDA
+1101 VTVTEVTASDVEA
-1112 ETDVD
+1112 DVD
-1117 TEDEGD
+1117 AEGEGNSATD
-1123 SVTAGTETE
+1123 GTETE
-1132 TAADGEDAADSTD
+1132 TAVDGENTADGTDDDNTDAATI
-1145 DGNTDVTAVE
+1145 E
-1155 EPALDEGELAVT
+1155 ELALDGEESAAT
-1167 DGEQATDADEGTA
+1167 DGEQMTDAGEDGGA
-1180 DVLSE
+1180 DVSNE
-1185 TVVPQ
+1185 TVTPQ
-1190 VSATSVYTATTIIEK
+1190 TSATSVYTATTIIEK
-1205 QVIGDGADASA
+1205 QAAGDGADAPV

-1249 GAYEFTINRS
+1249 GAYKFTITAS
-1259 AETPNA
+1259 EETPKA
-1265 PLPDQRIPIDVSS
+1265 PLPDPAEITIDAES
-1278 DDSFDE
+1278 DDSFDK
-1284 GSETEPDEPS
+1284 GSETEPVEPS
-1294 ATVRVGSFEEIAFTG
+1294 ATVRVGSFGEIAFTG
-1309 VDEDSKFAYEIT
+1309 VDENNKFVYKIS
-1321 ETHPTDNGD
+1321 ETNPTGEGS
-1330 GWTYDNHAVTVTVTF
+1330 GWTYDNHTVTVTVTF
-1345 DRDETTH
+1345 HQVEGTN
-1352 ELEAVVTYDNSD
+1352 ELVADVAYDNSD
-1364 AVTESDKSVT
+1364 ALTED
-1374 DAAAFT
+1374 DEAEQNAAAFT
-1380 NTYSATTIYAGLQIV
+1380 NTYSATTMYAGLEIV
-1395 KAMSGRDLAD
+1395 KEMSGRDLAD
-1405 NEFSFNIVPV
+1405 DEFSFSIVPA
-1415 EDNPSHDG
+1415 EGNPLHDD
-1423 INALFAEGG
+1423 IDALFADSGA
-1432 ELSGS
+1432 LSVPV
-1437 ISFGE
+1437 SFGT
-1442 DHTKDKA
+1442 DHDAEGA
-1449 TISAFDGIKFTQD
+1449 TISAFEGIEFTQD
-1462 DDEKVF
+1462 DDGKEF
-1468 CFTVSEAIPE
+1468 RFTVSEVIPE
-1478 ENNREL
+1478 ENDREL
-1484 GVTYDQSQYEVKIKV
+1484 GVTYDQSQYEVKIKIV
-1499 IDNNNGTMHTV
+1499 DNGDGTMHTV
-1510 TTVTQ
+1510 TTVTK
-1515 TVDADGKAIEEAN
+1515 TVDADGETIAEE
-1528 RQPVVY
+1528 PVDY
-1534 DSSKNSQTPSMTF
+1534 DSSKNPQTPSMTF

-1555 TSSNGVDDGVFTKS
+1555 TSSDGVGDGTFTKS

-1580 FTFDLSK
+1580 FAFDLSK
-1587 VSYQANDQ
+1587 VSYRENDQ
-1595 TDPVVSGP
+1595 TDPVIEGS
-1603 DFDAMPMPG
+1603 DFDNMPMPNPA
-1612 QTSVTV
+1612 SVTV
-1618 SSKDLNENSA
+1618 TSKDLNENS
-1628 TEASFGFGEI
+1628 TTDASFGFGEI
-1638 TFSKPGIYTYKV
+1638 TFSKPGIYTYEV
-1650 VEENVGTTFE
+1650 VEKDAGTTSE
-1660 GISYSDNVATVTFTV
+1660 GISYSDNVATVVFTV
-1675 TDSLT
+1675 TENNPQN
-1680 GQYKVECNIVYSDS
+1680 GQYSVKCEITYSD
-1694 SENRMFQNV
+1694 ETEKGMFANV
-1703 YTPTGNLFGSTN
+1703 
-1715 LNVEKSFTGRPNDA
+1715 
-1729 WLESDEFSFVLK
+1729 
-1741 PDMADEATSTAV
+1741 
-1753 NAGQIVIENAV
+1753 
-1764 ENSATI
+1764 
-1770 TIDGDDTV
+1770 
-1778 KAASFGNIIFTQPG
+1778 
-1792 KHTYQFLVYEV
+1792 
-1803 QPTND
+1803 
-1808 GTVTGTPNAGVTKN
+1808 
-1822 GQGQLV
+1822 
-1828 LNGITYDSTVKT
+1828 
-1840 VKIEVS
+1840 
-1846 DDGKGNLTAQLA
+1846 
-1858 EDSNELSFVNTY
+1858 
-1870 GTDTEEIK
+1870 
-1878 PVEAGLS
+1878 
-1885 GIKNLN
+1885 
-1891 GRTWENGD
+1891 
-1899 SFTFTLTPGES
+1899 
-1910 SNPDGTTMVQ
+1910 
-1920 DDVIATMP
+1920 
-1928 KTKEVTITPATDDSA
+1928 
-1943 TDGNTAEFSFGG
+1943 
-1955 DGTETFT
+1955 
-1962 FSKPGTYRYLIRED
+1962 
-1976 NPYAEEGGSGIIGVN
+1976 
-1991 YDETTY
+1991 
-1997 RLTVVVKDDGMGNLS
+1997 
-2012 IVSHKLS
+2012 
-2019 KRAAGSTGE
+2019 
-2028 FVDLAEGE
+2028 
-2036 GIVFNNEYDTN
+2036 
-2047 VAEININAAKVLT
+2047 
-2060 GRPAAMNDNEFK
+2060 
-2072 LRIADAG
+2072 
-2079 WKTNGSEEEWKT
+2079 
-2091 GDKINPM
+2091 
-2098 PQETVE
+2098 
-2104 GTEGDAG
+2104 
-2111 AIVRGDVQFG
+2111 
-2121 SISFTADHVGKTFRY
+2121 
-2136 AITEVQPT
+2136 
-2144 EDGTMDGTPLPGA
+2144 
-2157 VKNDEGQWVYKG
+2157 
-2169 VTYDN
+2169 
-2174 DVKYVTVEVTS
+2174 
-2185 QQIEDPENP
+2185 
-2194 GHYIEAVYAQTSG
+2194 
-2207 EATWEEEANAFVGGA
+2207 
-2222 IFTNT
+2222 
-2227 YTSTGTLSGATEL
+2227 YTSTGALDGETDLA
-2240 VVEKTFTG
+2240 VEKTFTG
-2248 RENDMWTEND
+2248 RVDDEWTKD
-2258 TFTFT
+2258 DIFTFV
-2263 LTGSDGSPMPA
+2263 LTGLDGAPMPLDSVDGKKEITVDA
-2274 GSNGNVKT
+2274 GNV
-2282 ITVGADDVTN
+2282 GEN
-2292 GVHANHFGDII
+2292 GVATNNFGDIA
-2303 YTTADNGKAYTYT
+2303 YTQDDAGKTYTYT
-2316 IEETAGNVYGVT
+2316 IEETAGSVQGVF
-2328 YSKASYTVTVK
+2328 YSKATYKVTVTIT
-2339 VFDNDDGTLDID
+2339 DNGNGTLNIE
-2351 KTMTQTTDD
+2351 KTVTKTSDD
-2360 KGASDGIAQNPTVAA
+2360 NGDSVDTAASDMT
-2375 FANTYDVPEDTKKV
+2375 FANTYTP
-2389 EADVAGVMTDVN
+2389 
-2401 GQLVGVGD
+2401 
-2409 VLTYTIHWVNDAID
+2409 
-2423 TQGVAVPAEITVSD
+2423 
-2437 GVPAGTEYVEG
+2437 
-2448 SAEKTGGVYDQE
+2448 
-2460 TRSITWELGER
+2460 
-2471 DAAAQGDVS
+2471 
-2480 FQVRVTDDAVR
+2480 
-2491 HDAISNTA
+2491 
-2499 TIEVGE
+2499 
-2505 NEPKQTNEVAVDVP
+2505 
-2519 EKTAEDTTA
+2519 
-2528 DNGLQVGDVIKYSI
+2528 
-2542 EWANKTGKDATV
+2542 
-2554 TIRDT
+2554 
-2559 LPEGITYNDDASDGG
+2559 
-2574 QYDEATRTIEW
+2574 
-2585 QFEATIG
+2585 
-2592 AIETVTFSATVNEDA
+2592 
-2607 TVVNDPVKN
+2607 
-2616 TAYVTV
+2616 
-2622 DNDTYT
+2622 
-2628 TNTTTGEQPA
+2628 
-2638 TGNLTVSKKVVA
+2638 
-2650 ENGATVDAD
+2650 
-2659 KSFDFAITLTDAYG
+2659 
-2673 KNLTKGYTARIFD
+2673 
-2686 ADNVQVGSEFEISGV
+2686 
-2701 GGEGI
+2701 
-2706 ATTFSLKDGQ
+2706 
-2716 HLVIYDLPEGAQ
+2716 
-2728 YTVTEI
+2728 
-2734 LATEDEEAEDAGYS
+2734 
-2748 QKVTDGKAS
+2748 
-2757 DSIPV
+2757 
-2762 GEENASVTFTNTY
+2762 ENASYN
-2775 TPGKATFDP
+2775 PQ
-2784 KGEHG
+2784 GEHG
-2789 VAVTKT
+2789 VAVTKNVKSNDDQLTAAGYTFTMTVVNDATNDSTGVQNATQEKTSDSNGNVTFDNVTFTQAGDYT
-2795 VTGNGGDAVLP
+2795 VTVAETKGNDA
-2806 EGYSFNLTV
+2806 N
-2815 ANAVTGDGTGVVSG
+2815 
-2829 ANQTKQSDSDG
+2829 
-2840 SVPFDAIVFDQV
+2840 
-2852 GAYEITVSEVVPVEG
+2852 
-2867 DEGFDSSMTYDKHKL
+2867 MTYDGHKL
-2882 VYTVNVTDSGKGQL
+2882 VYTVKVTDNGQGQL
-2896 IAKVDPATVEANEN
+2896 VAEVDRSTVDEGEN
-2910 VFSNVYYNNED
+2910 VFTNVYYDEKD
-2921 AKHVYDAEGALIDGK
+2921 GKHAYDAEGALIDGK
-2936 LVGVGETLTYKID
+2936 LVGVGETLTYTID
-2949 WVNTAIG
+2949 WVNTATG
-2956 EDGSPSSGTVTVI
+2956 EDGSPSAGTVTVV
-2969 DTLPKGTTVVPGRIS
+2969 DTLPEGTTVVPDSIS
-2984 DDGKLSED
+2984 EGGEPSED

-3001 AQAAQTGT
+3001 ARAAQTGT

-3016 DEAAAGSTLS
+3016 DEAAAGSTLQ
-3026 NQATVNDSTTNSV
+3026 NKATVNGSETNSV
-3039 ANPVPGKVETTN
+3039 TNPVPGKTETTN

-3059 VLTYQISFVNTDGD
+3059 VLTYQISFANTEGEN
-3073 GASAQVIDTL
+3073 ASAEVVDTL
-3083 TQGQAYNAGSATV
+3083 TQGQTYNAGSATV
-3096 KVGDAEAVV
+3096 KVGDAEAVA

-3118 TLTWNPSDLPAGAEV
+3118 TLTWNLSDLPAGAEV
-3133 IVTFD
+3133 VVAFD

-3153 TVNGHTT
+3153 TVNGHKT

-3167 PTDDKKDVAFT
+3167 PSDDKKDVAFA
-3178 DDPEVS
+3178 DEPEVS
-3184 IEGKLVGVGDALT
+3184 IDGKLVGVGDTLT

-3207 GGTVTVTDRLPD
+3207 GGTVTVTDTLPA
-3219 GTAYVNDSAD
+3219 GTAYVDGSAD
-3229 NNGSYDENPNT
+3229 NGGSYDEGTNT

-3250 GARGTVSFKVTVTD
+3250 GARGTVSFDVTVTD

-3281 AQDVSVAVDFPKKEA
+3281 VQDVSVTVDFPKKEA
-3296 IDTTPGTGYQVGDVI
+3296 IDTTPDTGYQVGDVI
-3311 EYTIEYRNDS
+3311 EYTIEYRNDT

-3330 DNLPEGLDVA
+3330 DSLPEGLDVA
-3340 LDENGKEII
+3340 LDENGSEIV

-3354 YDPDTHT
+3354 YDSATHT
-3361 ITWTFENLPAGT
+3361 ITWTFEDLPAGT
-3373 EGAVTFS
+3373 EGIVTFS
-3380 ARVNEQATVVKDP
+3380 ARVNEQATVVEDP

-3406 HKTNTTGGDPDEQPK
+3406 YKTNTTGGDPDEQPK
-3421 TGDLTISK
+3421 TGELTISK

-3441 DGDKEFTFEV
+3441 DEDKEFAFEV
-3451 ALIGTDGQS
+3451 ALIGTDGQP
-3460 LTGTYKYAI
+3460 LTGTYKYAV
-3469 DEAEVQD
+3469 DEAEAQD
-3476 LSFANGSATITLTHG
+3476 LSFANGFATITLKHG
-3491 QTAKITGLPEG
+3491 QIAKITGLPEG
-3502 ARYTVHEILDP
+3502 AHYTVHEILDP
-3513 EADAGYRQTAPAG
+3513 DSDAGYRQTVPAG
-3526 ENGAPVDAEGA
+3526 EDGVPVDAEGA

-3542 PPAEAAFT
+3542 PLAEAAFT
-3550 NTYYASPAD
+3550 NTYNASPAD

-3582 TLVSVA
+3582 TLVPVA
-3588 DESVGVTADD
+3588 DESVDVTADD

-3652 SKDIAKVTFT
+3652 SQDVAKVTFT

-3680 TISETGAGIFV
+3680 TISEAGAGIFV
-3691 NSYATK
+3691 NSYATN
-3697 PTSTEGQVDLRGT
+3697 PTSTEGQVDLCGT
-3710 KTLIGRDSLENE
+3710 KTLTGRDSLENE
-3722 KFEFTLEPTGD
+3722 TFEFTLEPTGD
-3733 TVQAVNEGKLTLPS
+3733 TVQAVNEGMLTLPS

-3757 KDGVAVGFE
+3757 KDGVAIEFE

-3776 TYTFAVK
+3776 TYTFEVK

-3799 HIGRLT
+3799 HIGKLT

-3816 FEITAEFGNVSE
+3816 FEITAKFGNVSE
-3828 GADENDWSFENV
+3828 GEGENDWSFENV

-3867 SFAMADGQ
+3867 SFTMADGQ

-3884 AGNPMPDGLEVTTD
+3884 AGNPMPDGLDVTTD

-3907 TNTGTD
+3907 TNTSTD
-3913 AANYTSLFDFG
+3913 AENYTSLFDFG
-3924 TITFNHGDMAGAQDN
+3924 TITFDHGDMAGAQDN
-3939 GDGTFTKVFQYNIYE
+3939 GDGMFTKVFQYNIYE

-3979 EDVTDGTFE
+3979 EDVTHGTFE

-4115 TIAERDMD
+4115 TIAERDVD

-4166 FTNTYTTTGE
+4166 FTNTYTTKGE

-4264 GIYNYTLTEVQENS
+4264 GTYNYTLTEVQENS

-4331 TNTYSVTPT
+4331 TNTYDPT
-4340 TLSGATYLR
+4340 
-4349 VSKVLEG
+4349 
-4356 RDWLAGIDSYTFTL
+4356 
-4370 ELTSGDGSQVTMPE
+4370 
-4384 QKLTID
+4384 
-4390 ANTPDH
+4390 
-4396 AAAFGDITFAAEGTY
+4396 
-4411 TFTVTESATVA
+4411 
-4422 GVTNDAQSVRTV
+4422 
-4434 TVDVVDNHDG
+4434 
-4444 TLTAS
+4444 
-4449 VTSITAV
+4449 
-4456 DAAGDTVDSDLAFT
+4456 DAA
-4470 NIYDPADATLEGEG
+4470 LEGEG

-4501 TYSFTIAPAEGY
+4501 AYSFTITNVQAPEGVEAPMPVVDGAVSDTITVGAPAEG
-4513 EDAPMPENATVTVGA
+4513 A
-4528 PTEGP
+4528 

-4546 ASTYVYKISEN
+4546 TGTYVYEISEN
-4557 VPGEGD
+4557 APVEGD
-4563 EGYRAMMAYDA
+4563 ENFSATMAYDT
-4574 HVATVTVAVT
+4574 HVATVTVAVF
-4584 ENQAAGTLEAHVT
+4584 EDQAAGTLWTQVS
-4597 YDNSTAPSADDQY
+4597 YDNSAAPSADDQY
-4610 VTGAAAFTNTQ
+4610 VAGAAAFTNVQ
-4621 NLKCELPLS
+4621 ALS
-4630 GTKTLEGRDFQTGDS
+4630 TTLDLAGTKTLEGRDFQTGDS

-4656 PLPVDAE
+4656 PAPVDAE

-4673 PTAGSVAT
+4673 PTEGSVAT

-4701 QAGKASGM
+4701 QAGIASGM
-4709 TYDTVEHAVIVT
+4709 TYDTAEHVVIVT
-4721 VTDDGQGNLMAAVA
+4721 VTDDGQGNLTASVA

-4747 WTFVPGD
+4747 WTFVPGK
-4754 PFMLTGT
+4754 PFSLSGT
-4761 KTLTGAQLHNGDFTF
+4761 KTLTGAQLYNGDFTF
-4776 LIEPQDNA
+4776 LVEPQEDA
-4784 PMGDSLPASFNG
+4784 PMGDSLPAAFNG
-4796 ESAQNEDGSWTAPVT
+4796 EPAQNEDGSWTAPVT

-4847 TVRVA
+4847 TVHVA

-4865 NGETDDEGNLIWTEA
+4865 NGELDDEGNLVWTEA
-4880 ADNAVVFS
+4880 ADNAVAFS

-4897 TLDGSVNLAGTKT
+4897 TLDGSVNLSGTKT

-4936 DEATQAAIDGN
+4936 DEVTQAAIDGN

-4958 PAETAVV
+4958 PAETMVV
-4965 LQGGYTDGQQVPFSF
+4965 LQGGYSDGQQVPFSF

-5015 SHDRTVVVSVADNGK
+5015 SHVRTVVVSVVDNGM
-5030 GGLTATVVTEPTED
+5030 GGLTATVVTEPTEN

-5077 EGSTLTAGQFYFKV
+5077 EGSTLAAGQFFFSV

-5108 NGLGANGALE
+5108 NGLGVNGALE

-5510 LVGRDWQEGDSFTFV
+5510 LVGRDWQEGDSFTFM
-5525 LEADMDDETTADAM
+5525 LEADMDDATTAAAM

-5551 GITVAFDA
+5551 GITVVFDA

-5639 YSARSEIVISKT
+5639 YSARSEIVISKR
-5651 LDGRPATDGQFSFT
+5651 LDGRPAAAGQFSFT

-5674 LKLGIPEDGYA
+5674 LKLGIPEDGYT
-5685 LSTPAAGDGEKAS
+5685 LSTPAAGDGEKAT
-5698 VGLFATMRNEGM
+5698 VNLFATLLGEGKP
-5710 APVTFTRDDAG
+5710 PVTFTRDDAG

-5729 ENGTAPAGYTYD
+5729 ENGTTPDGYTYD
-5741 ASVYTVDITV
+5741 ASVYTVDISV

-5760 TVTTQA
+5760 TVTTQV
-5766 SDGAGYTMMTTVTN
+5766 SDGASYNMMTTVTN

-5801 VEGGAAAV
+5801 AEGGAAAV

-5821 REFSFV
+5821 REFSFA

-5832 GTNTEGYVNTA
+5832 GTNTEGYTNTA
-5843 VNDGTSF
+5843 VNGEDGSF
-5850 SFTLDYD
+5850 SFALDYD
-5857 QDSFTAGAI
+5857 QDSFTAGAT

-5881 HEVGAGEVKGG
+5881 REVGGGDVTGG

-5905 VADNGDGTM
+5905 VTDNGDGTM
-5914 AASVTKLEQLVVDE
+5914 SASVTKLEQRFVDE
-5928 AGTESWI
+5928 AGVESWI
-5935 PADAAAFTNTY
+5935 SADAAAFTNTY
-5946 AAATSVS
+5946 AAATSVA

-5982 QTIDRTG
+5982 QAIDRTS

-5999 QTAADGTPVQV
+5999 QTAADGAAVPVD
-6010 AMSSI
+6010 MSDI

-6126 TKITTFVNVDPGTE
+6126 TKITTFVNVDPDTE

-6169 TVSADIPVAGEGSF
+6169 TVSAEIPVTGEGSF

-6197 TVTYDDAVYY
+6197 TVTYDDVVYY

-6229 VEDDGTWTPIDA
+6229 VEDDGTWTQIDA
-6241 ADLTFENTYDGAAG
+6241 AGLTFANTYDGAAG

-6276 LNDKFGFSL
+6276 LSDKFGFSL
-6285 YEGDEYTGTKLG
+6285 YEGDDATGTYLG

-6315 NLTYTFYLQ
+6315 NLSYTFYLQ

-6329 ETPGEGEQVEGGETA
+6329 ETPDEGEQVEGGETA
-6344 ETPEE
+6344 EQGDPTETPEE

-6364 GGQTDQGGQTGT
+6364 GETPEGGQTDQGGQTGT
-6376 AVPSDPNAG
+6376 GENGTTVPSDPNAG

-6405 AGAVE
+6405 AGATE

-6432 SVDETPAVEGTPEV
+6432 SVDETPAVEGTPEA

-6453 DASGDAGVQAASIA
+6453 DASGDAGVQTASIA

-6483 PFTVDIVD
+6483 PFTVDVVE
-6491 TGAEAAEVA
+6491 TGAGVAEVV
-6500 DGAADGA
+6500 DGATGGA

-6513 GQAVASG
+6513 GQAGTSG
-6520 EAAPAAPAEPVIV
+6520 ETAPAAPAEPVIV

-6620 PAASIVFTNSYTA
+6620 PATSIVFTNSYTA

-6672 NAANGTVSFSF
+6672 NAADGTVSFSF

-6708 TAPRTVTV
+6708 TAPRTVVV

-6842 AVVDDLDG
+6842 EVVDDLDG

-6886 LTGRDMADG
+6886 LTGRDMVDG

-6922 WDAPIT
+6922 WDVPIT
-6928 LTAKGDYEFAIA
+6928 LTAKGDYEFVIA

-6978 DGTPAFANSYEEPEK
+6978 DGAPAFSNSYEEPEK
-6993 PADPDKPSIPGG
+6993 PVDPDKPSIPGG

>member
-1 MNPGGTLPRASLYG
+1 
-15 ARGAIHAPLSR
+15 
-26 IAAYLLVA
+26 
-34 VAMVFSCTVIPR
+34 MVFTMVGLLPQSVR
-46 MAHAAYSDHTVQ
+46 ADEAADNEGVSTYALSEHTVQ
-58 GVSPRGTTI
+58 GLSPNGTTI
-67 DLFDYWTL
+67 NLFDYWVQGR
-75 DDGTENDNYNNEG
+75 DANDQENGNDYLNRG
-88 INEDHQLK
+88 INANHTLK
-96 FNTGSVTGQNDVI
+96 FGAGMGQSGDPYVA
-109 NSWTGKGEGPRT
+109 NSGNVNQWTISAQPRT
-121 GIVENTLTDG
+121 GIVKNTLGADG
-131 YPVIREGNITGW
+131 YPVLSDTLG
-143 VNYGNGTTGT
+143 GT
-153 QSLTS
+153 SLS
-158 ESLDYLF
+158 YLF
-165 NLNDVSG
+165 NSEAQNG
-172 KETYPNVQGLLQV
+172 KAVYTNVDGLLQV
-185 DSDGYYYY
+185 DNDGYFYY
-193 NASLAQTIDEGGSF
+193 NSQSNFAQFNEGTNSFTLYDEGGV
-207 ESANFAS
+207 AAG
-214 FDKGSNSFI
+214 GS
-223 LYDTWAVY
+223 
-231 PTGGYS
+231 S
-237 PKGQFFPFNTAS
+237 PFGQFFPFNTGS
-249 DVFQPNNGGSLNQK
+249 QVFRESNGQLEPNGTK
-263 SMRSGADGYDGISG
+263 STDSVI
-277 DEGILNHYFGMH
+277 NHYFGMT

-297 DGGHVNNSPNADA
+297 YGGYTADESDPNRKQ

-321 WIYIDDVLVGDLGGI
+321 WIYIDGVLVGDLGGI
-336 HDAASVT
+336 HDASSISINFATGSVVINEGKT
-343 IDFSTGKIVVKNSQG
+343 KTVNLSQWETGAYYDNGWKKNVSI
-358 EEVTPENMKT
+358 EETTT
-368 LRECFEQAN
+368 LKALFDAAN
-377 RSDQVAWSS
+377 VDTSGWNG
-386 SVPNT
+386 NT

-400 DFFYLERGNND
+400 NFFYLERGNTD

-417 YNLVTIPETD
+417 YNLVYIPESD
-427 ITKVDQEGNPIS
+427 IVKVDQASEPIADVEFELYATKS
-439 AAEFKLYKADADY
+439 DYVVGDGAEPTYVGYTDAQGIMRIANQDDY
-452 NVVEGADPVCRAVTE
+452 TVSLSEMKNVS
-467 RNGMVVLL
+467 
-475 DENDYPVTFDDLWEE
+475 DYW
-490 GVEYLVLREEKA
+490 VLREKTT
-502 PDGYSLSSDVKL
+502 PSGYRSI
-514 RLEDVMQGDGELI
+514 EDVPLYFESKI
-527 ALLSSNAWESG
+527 TTHSILLSAEPWDTG
-538 SYALPKVTVT
+538 AYAQPK
-548 ASDDIRIANGL
+548 
-559 LTSEQKENGT
+559 LTSTTTQNGIYSVDGDRLDNNGVLSGR
-569 MFAVVKRLSDGEYI
+569 MFAVVMQKGDDGKWYPI
-583 YGNPTEGWQSTSDL
+583 TGDALEGWHVSSTS
-597 ALAAQK
+597 
-603 TAAAFVIA
+603 
-611 TNGAYQTEIDG
+611 G
-622 LPGRIQEYSYL
+622 L
-633 AGAGNESKFTVE
+633 AGAVETAQNGDADRFIRNSNGLYQVDVADMPGDIKTYEWIINNNHTGVEAEYTVQYFYTPADQVSQATVE
-645 YYYSDAPS
+645 DTVQVRTTTEQD
-653 LDRVT
+653 LV
-658 SDDCKLITNSES
+658 
-670 FNRQFSAHL
+670 RQFSMQL
-679 YVADIINRFAVQKLD
+679 YVSNIENRFIVRKVDDTGAAVN
-694 ETGEP
+694 
-699 VDGATFVL
+699 GATFAL
-707 YKDADVSVN
+707 YNRSDVTVDQDGNWTTLPSADPIAEVTTATIDLLGGATGQTYELDGTAVIGKSYNGTKLLN
-716 GETGVATLN
+716 GEYYLLETSSPNNAVVNKKAIEIVV
-725 DDAQPID
+725 DD
-732 GSQRI
+732 
-737 TAQLTKEEDGIA
+737 T
-749 LSGAAVYSHLKPGT
+749 
-763 YWLAEQSA
+763 
-771 PDGYKI
+771 
-777 NKNLTK
+777 
-783 ILVTES
+783 
-789 GVYADAGTAD
+789 GVYANAGTDD
-799 DGIQVERGLGR
+799 DGVLVARGIGR
-810 LVRSMVQFA
+810 VIGSMQQF
-819 TNDGID
+819 TVDDNVD
-825 ATLHDIVVTPQIGS
+825 ATLHDVKAAIVTSDEYSGDNTNWSEPNWNQTETSGNQSATAMHLQYSDPGDNLPGVVFDYAPIEAGGLTALTTEVGWSKLIIQQCLDHDGSTVSNKTDLETKDISHLFSGTLVIQVTN
-839 ESVDGQITWK
+839 V
-849 DSETDNPFHLEFSDN
+849 
-864 NSAPLDYSSADEGG
+864 
-878 PISFTVDEGIPR
+878 
-890 LTVAQCD
+890 
-897 ETNHVTMP
+897 
-905 RQEIEDDLTG
+905 
-915 LYTGTTVVKVTDIP
+915 P

-937 TVDPDTV
+937 TVNPTTV
-944 TDPFVFDLE
+944 TDPFTFDLE
-953 FEQKLPVD
+953 FEQQLPAD
-961 NEETGEVSLG
+961 NEETGEAALST
-971 IATANYIKKLFPG
+971 ATANYIKTLFPG
-984 DYNYTITKSGVSDPV
+984 DYKYTITKSGVTDPV
-999 EQGTLTIGEATASG
+999 EQGTLSIGEATASG

-1020 PGEGNTEA
+1020 SGEGSPEA

-1033 ITSVT
+1033 ITSVKL
-1038 NDELSGV
+1038 NGGADSDYFV
-1045 AESHF
+1045 AS
-1050 AASTETG
+1050 ETAG
-1057 AYQVKLAHGEKLT
+1057 YQVKLAHGETLT
-1070 ISALPVYTQIT
+1070 INDLPVYTQIT
-1081 ATEVEPDGSYLTTVK
+1081 ATEIEPAGSYLTTVE
-1096 ATPPE
+1096 ATPK
-1101 VTVTEVTASDA
+1101 VTVTEVTASDVEA
-1112 ETDVD
+1112 DVD
-1117 TEDEGD
+1117 AEGEGNSATD
-1123 SVTAGTETE
+1123 GTETE
-1132 TAADGEDAADSTD
+1132 TAVDGENTADGTDDDNTDAATI
-1145 DGNTDVTAVE
+1145 E
-1155 EPALDEGELAVT
+1155 ELALDGEESAAT
-1167 DGEQATDADEGTA
+1167 DGEQMTDAGEDGGA
-1180 DVLSE
+1180 DVSNE
-1185 TVVPQ
+1185 TVTPQ
-1190 VSATSVYTATTIIEK
+1190 TSATSVYTATTIIEK
-1205 QVIGDGADASA
+1205 QAAGDGADAPV

-1249 GAYEFTINRS
+1249 GAYKFTITAS
-1259 AETPNA
+1259 EETPKA
-1265 PLPDQRIPIDVSS
+1265 PLPDPAEITIDAES
-1278 DDSFDE
+1278 DDSFDK
-1284 GSETEPDEPS
+1284 GSETEPVEPS
-1294 ATVRVGSFEEIAFTG
+1294 ATVRVGSFGEIAFTG
-1309 VDEDSKFAYEIT
+1309 VDENNKFVYKIS
-1321 ETHPTDNGD
+1321 ETNPTGEGS
-1330 GWTYDNHAVTVTVTF
+1330 GWTYDNHTVTVTVTF
-1345 DRDETTH
+1345 HQVEGTN
-1352 ELEAVVTYDNSD
+1352 ELVADVAYDNSD
-1364 AVTESDKSVT
+1364 ALTED
-1374 DAAAFT
+1374 DEAEQNAAAFT
-1380 NTYSATTIYAGLQIV
+1380 NTYSATTMYAGLEIV
-1395 KAMSGRDLAD
+1395 KEMSGRDLAD
-1405 NEFSFNIVPV
+1405 DEFSFSIVPA
-1415 EDNPSHDG
+1415 EGNPLHDD
-1423 INALFAEGG
+1423 IDALFADSGA
-1432 ELSGS
+1432 LSVPV
-1437 ISFGE
+1437 SFGT
-1442 DHTKDKA
+1442 DHDAEGA
-1449 TISAFDGIKFTQD
+1449 TISAFEGIEFTQD
-1462 DDEKVF
+1462 DDGKEF
-1468 CFTVSEAIPE
+1468 RFTVSEFIPE
-1478 ENNREL
+1478 ENDREL

-1499 IDNNNGTMHTV
+1499 VDNGDGTMHTV
-1510 TTVTQ
+1510 TTVTK
-1515 TVDADGKAIEEAN
+1515 TVDADGETIAEE
-1528 RQPVVY
+1528 PVVY
-1534 DSSKNSQTPSMTF
+1534 DSSKNPQTPSMTF

-1555 TSSNGVDDGVFTKS
+1555 TPSDGVGDGTFTKS

-1587 VSYQANDQ
+1587 VSYQENDQ
-1595 TDPVVSGP
+1595 TDPVIEGP
-1603 DFDAMPMPG
+1603 DFDNMPMPNPA
-1612 QTSVTV
+1612 SVTV
-1618 SSKDLNENSA
+1618 TSKDLNENS
-1628 TEASFGFGEI
+1628 TTDASFGFGEI
-1638 TFSKPGIYTYKV
+1638 TFSNPGIYTYEV
-1650 VEENVGTTFE
+1650 VEKDAGTTSE
-1660 GISYSDNVATVTFTV
+1660 GISYSDNEATVIFTV
-1675 TDSLT
+1675 TENNPQNGRYSVKCEIT
-1680 GQYKVECNIVYSDS
+1680 YSD
-1694 SENRMFQNV
+1694 ETEKGMFANV
-1703 YTPTGNLFGSTN
+1703 
-1715 LNVEKSFTGRPNDA
+1715 
-1729 WLESDEFSFVLK
+1729 
-1741 PDMADEATSTAV
+1741 
-1753 NAGQIVIENAV
+1753 
-1764 ENSATI
+1764 
-1770 TIDGDDTV
+1770 
-1778 KAASFGNIIFTQPG
+1778 
-1792 KHTYQFLVYEV
+1792 
-1803 QPTND
+1803 
-1808 GTVTGTPNAGVTKN
+1808 
-1822 GQGQLV
+1822 
-1828 LNGITYDSTVKT
+1828 
-1840 VKIEVS
+1840 
-1846 DDGKGNLTAQLA
+1846 
-1858 EDSNELSFVNTY
+1858 
-1870 GTDTEEIK
+1870 
-1878 PVEAGLS
+1878 
-1885 GIKNLN
+1885 
-1891 GRTWENGD
+1891 
-1899 SFTFTLTPGES
+1899 
-1910 SNPDGTTMVQ
+1910 
-1920 DDVIATMP
+1920 
-1928 KTKEVTITPATDDSA
+1928 
-1943 TDGNTAEFSFGG
+1943 
-1955 DGTETFT
+1955 
-1962 FSKPGTYRYLIRED
+1962 
-1976 NPYAEEGGSGIIGVN
+1976 
-1991 YDETTY
+1991 
-1997 RLTVVVKDDGMGNLS
+1997 
-2012 IVSHKLS
+2012 
-2019 KRAAGSTGE
+2019 
-2028 FVDLAEGE
+2028 
-2036 GIVFNNEYDTN
+2036 
-2047 VAEININAAKVLT
+2047 
-2060 GRPAAMNDNEFK
+2060 
-2072 LRIADAG
+2072 
-2079 WKTNGSEEEWKT
+2079 
-2091 GDKINPM
+2091 
-2098 PQETVE
+2098 
-2104 GTEGDAG
+2104 
-2111 AIVRGDVQFG
+2111 
-2121 SISFTADHVGKTFRY
+2121 
-2136 AITEVQPT
+2136 
-2144 EDGTMDGTPLPGA
+2144 
-2157 VKNDEGQWVYKG
+2157 
-2169 VTYDN
+2169 
-2174 DVKYVTVEVTS
+2174 
-2185 QQIEDPENP
+2185 
-2194 GHYIEAVYAQTSG
+2194 
-2207 EATWEEEANAFVGGA
+2207 
-2222 IFTNT
+2222 
-2227 YTSTGTLSGATEL
+2227 YTSTGTLDGETDLA
-2240 VVEKTFTG
+2240 VEKTFTG
-2248 RENDMWTEND
+2248 RVDDEWTKD
-2258 TFTFT
+2258 DIFTFV
-2263 LTGSDGSPMPA
+2263 LTGLDGAPMPLDSVDGKKGIA
-2274 GSNGNVKT
+2274 VDAGNV
-2282 ITVGADDVTN
+2282 GEN
-2292 GVHANHFGDII
+2292 GVATSNFGDIA
-2303 YTTADNGKAYTYT
+2303 YTQDDAGKTYTYT
-2316 IEETAGNVYGVT
+2316 IEETAGSVQGVF
-2328 YSKASYTVTVK
+2328 YSKATYKVTVTIS
-2339 VFDNDDGTLDID
+2339 DNGNGTLNIE
-2351 KTMTQTTDD
+2351 KTVTKTSDD
-2360 KGASDGIAQNPTVAA
+2360 NGDSVDTVASDMT
-2375 FANTYDVPEDTKKV
+2375 FANTYTP
-2389 EADVAGVMTDVN
+2389 
-2401 GQLVGVGD
+2401 
-2409 VLTYTIHWVNDAID
+2409 
-2423 TQGVAVPAEITVSD
+2423 
-2437 GVPAGTEYVEG
+2437 
-2448 SAEKTGGVYDQE
+2448 
-2460 TRSITWELGER
+2460 
-2471 DAAAQGDVS
+2471 
-2480 FQVRVTDDAVR
+2480 
-2491 HDAISNTA
+2491 
-2499 TIEVGE
+2499 
-2505 NEPKQTNEVAVDVP
+2505 
-2519 EKTAEDTTA
+2519 
-2528 DNGLQVGDVIKYSI
+2528 
-2542 EWANKTGKDATV
+2542 
-2554 TIRDT
+2554 
-2559 LPEGITYNDDASDGG
+2559 
-2574 QYDEATRTIEW
+2574 
-2585 QFEATIG
+2585 
-2592 AIETVTFSATVNEDA
+2592 
-2607 TVVNDPVKN
+2607 
-2616 TAYVTV
+2616 
-2622 DNDTYT
+2622 
-2628 TNTTTGEQPA
+2628 
-2638 TGNLTVSKKVVA
+2638 
-2650 ENGATVDAD
+2650 
-2659 KSFDFAITLTDAYG
+2659 
-2673 KNLTKGYTARIFD
+2673 
-2686 ADNVQVGSEFEISGV
+2686 
-2701 GGEGI
+2701 
-2706 ATTFSLKDGQ
+2706 
-2716 HLVIYDLPEGAQ
+2716 
-2728 YTVTEI
+2728 
-2734 LATEDEEAEDAGYS
+2734 
-2748 QKVTDGKAS
+2748 
-2757 DSIPV
+2757 
-2762 GEENASVTFTNTY
+2762 ENASY
-2775 TPGKATFDP
+2775 DP
-2784 KGEHG
+2784 QGEHG
-2789 VAVTKT
+2789 VAVTKNVKSSDDQLTAAGYTFTMTVVNDATNDSNGVQNATQEKTSDSNGNVTFDNVTFTQAGDYT
-2795 VTGNGGDAVLP
+2795 VTVAETKGNDA
-2806 EGYSFNLTV
+2806 N
-2815 ANAVTGDGTGVVSG
+2815 
-2829 ANQTKQSDSDG
+2829 
-2840 SVPFDAIVFDQV
+2840 
-2852 GAYEITVSEVVPVEG
+2852 
-2867 DEGFDSSMTYDKHKL
+2867 MTYDEHKL
-2882 VYTVNVTDSGKGQL
+2882 VYTVKVTDNGQGQL
-2896 IAKVDPATVEANEN
+2896 VAEVDQSTVGEGEN
-2910 VFSNVYYNNED
+2910 VFTNVYYDEED
-2921 AKHVYDAEGALIDGK
+2921 AKHAYDAEGALIDGK

-2949 WVNTAIG
+2949 WVNTATG
-2956 EDGSPSSGTVTVI
+2956 EDGSPSVGTVIVV
-2969 DTLPKGTTVVPGRIS
+2969 DTLPEGTTVVPDSIS
-2984 DDGKLSED
+2984 EGGLLSVD
-2992 GRSITWTIE
+2992 GRSITWTIA
-3001 AQAAQTGT
+3001 AQAAQAGT

-3016 DEAAAGSTLS
+3016 DEAAAGATLQ
-3026 NQATVNDSTTNSV
+3026 NKATVNGSETNSV
-3039 ANPVPGKVETTN
+3039 TNPVPGKAETTN

-3059 VLTYQISFVNTDGD
+3059 VLTYQVSFANTKGEN
-3073 GASAQVIDTL
+3073 ASAEVVDTL
-3083 TQGQAYNAGSATV
+3083 VMGLEYAGRY
-3096 KVGDAEAVV
+3096 
-3105 VEPSVSGDAASGQ
+3105 SVSVNGAEWQGVEFQAEGQ
-3118 TLTWNPSDLPAGAEV
+3118 SLTWVLSGLPAGAEGV
-3133 IVTFD
+3133 VEFD
-3138 VTVTRDA
+3138 ATVTRDA
-3145 GTSVDNTA
+3145 GLEVENAAIVD
-3153 TVNGHTT
+3153 GHKT
-3160 NTTTTPY
+3160 NTTVTPY
-3167 PTDDKKDVAFT
+3167 PTDDKKDVFEA
-3178 DDPEVS
+3178 DDPTTSVN
-3184 IEGKLVGVGDALT
+3184 GKLVGVGDTLT
-3197 YTIDWAAGDE
+3197 YTIDWAADVDGK
-3207 GGTVTVTDRLPD
+3207 VTVTDTVPAGTELVADSISDPGKLSDD
-3219 GTAYVNDSAD
+3219 GA
-3229 NNGSYDENPNT
+3229 T
-3240 ITWNLGNQPA
+3240 ITWALGQQAA
-3250 GARGTVSFKVTVTD
+3250 GARGTVSFDVVVTD
-3264 EAVTVIENTAT
+3264 DAVDHDPVTNTAT
-3275 IKVGEN
+3275 IQVGEN
-3281 AQDVSVAVDFPKKEA
+3281 DPKTVTATTDIPKKTVT
-3296 IDTTPGTGYQVGDVI
+3296 DSTPDTGYQVGDTMT
-3311 EYTIEYRNDS
+3311 YTIEWANHEDS
-3321 DAAATVTVT
+3321 EQTVTVT
-3330 DNLPEGLDVA
+3330 DNLPAGLTYVD
-3340 LDENGKEII
+3340 G
-3349 SAPGS
+3349 SATPSDGFTTS
-3354 YDPDTHT
+3354 GQTL
-3361 ITWTFENLPAGT
+3361 TWTFQAAAGA
-3373 EGAVTFS
+3373 EGTVTFS
-3380 ARVNEQATVVKDP
+3380 ARVNEQATVVEDP

-3406 HKTNTTGGDPDEQPK
+3406 YKTNTTGGDPDEQPK
-3421 TGDLTISK
+3421 TGELTISK

-3441 DGDKEFTFEV
+3441 DEDKEFTFVLNLSDASGSQPLTAEY
-3451 ALIGTDGQS
+3451 ALVDADDEPVLDSEGQPVTVS
-3460 LTGTYKYAI
+3460 
-3469 DEAEVQD
+3469 
-3476 LSFANGSATITLTHG
+3476 NGSEITLKHG
-3491 QTAKITGLPEG
+3491 ESVTVVGLPEG
-3502 ARYTVHEILDP
+3502 ANVSVVESVPDGYTS
-3513 EADAGYRQTAPAG
+3513 
-3526 ENGAPVDAEGA
+3526 NGQAIEGQEGKAELGGT
-3537 IVSDA
+3537 VSSV
-3542 PPAEAAFT
+3542 EGITLGFK
-3550 NTYYASPAD
+3550 NTYNASPAD
-3559 PVSVNFEKQLTG
+3559 PASVNFEKQLTG

-3582 TLVSVA
+3582 TLVPVA
-3588 DESVGVTADD
+3588 DESDGVTADD
-3598 LAAALGDSATTAS
+3598 LATALGDSATTAS

-3680 TISETGAGIFV
+3680 TISETGAGVFV

-3757 KDGVAVGFE
+3757 KDGVAVEFE

-3799 HIGRLT
+3799 HIGTLT

-3816 FEITAEFGNVSE
+3816 FEIAAEFGNVSE

-3924 TITFNHGDMAGAQDN
+3924 TITFDHGDMAGARDN
-3939 GDGTFTKVFQYNIYE
+3939 GDGTFTKAFQYNIYE

-4014 NVYDAKV
+4014 NVYDAGTT
-4021 ASGSTQIFKTLNGR
+4021 SGSTQIFKTLNGR

-4049 TADGVAEEDL
+4049 TAAGVAEEDL

-4103 TATYTHEGVYVY
+4103 TATYTHEGVYVS
-4115 TIAERDMD
+4115 TIAERDVD
-4123 NGAVPSVS
+4123 TGAVPSVS

-4264 GIYNYTLTEVQENS
+4264 GTYNYTLTEVQENS
-4278 IPGVTYSKAVY
+4278 IPGVTYSKVVY

-4331 TNTYSVTPT
+4331 INTYSVTPT

-4349 VSKVLEG
+4349 VTKVLEG

-4370 ELTSGDGSQVTMPE
+4370 ALTGGDGSQVTMPE
-4384 QKLTID
+4384 QTLTID

-4411 TFTVTESATVA
+4411 TFTISEQVPADGKIP
-4422 GVTNDAQSVRTV
+4422 GVTYDAVERVV

-4444 TLTAS
+4444 TLTAK

-4456 DAAGDTVDSDLAFT
+4456 DAAGDTVNSDLTFT
-4470 NIYDPADATLEGEG
+4470 NTYDPTDAALEGEG

-4501 TYSFTIAPAEGY
+4501 AYSFTITNVQAPEGVEAPMPVVDGTVADTITVVAPAEG
-4513 EDAPMPENATVTVGA
+4513 A
-4528 PTEGP
+4528 

-4546 ASTYVYKISEN
+4546 AGTYVYEISEN
-4557 VPGEGD
+4557 APAEGD

-4574 HVATVTVAVT
+4574 HVATVTVAVF
-4584 ENQAAGTLEAHVT
+4584 EDQAAGVLWTQVS

-4776 LIEPQDNA
+4776 LVEPQDNA
-4784 PMGDSLPASFNG
+4784 PMGDSLPAAFNG
-4796 ESAQNEDGSWTAPVT
+4796 EPAQNEDGSWTAPVT

-4865 NGETDDEGNLIWTEA
+4865 NGELDDEGNLAWTEA
-4880 ADNAVVFS
+4880 AGNAVAFS

-4936 DEATQAAIDGN
+4936 DEVTQAAIDGN

-4980 GDITFKAAGVYTFT
+4980 GDITFKAAGTYTFT

-5015 SHDRTVVVSVADNGK
+5015 SHVRTVVVSVADNGK
-5030 GGLTATVVTEPTED
+5030 GGLTATVAASD
-5044 IPVATN
+5044 

-5077 EGSTLTAGQFYFKV
+5077 EGSTLTAGQFFFSV
-5091 TPLDGA
+5091 APLDGA
-5097 PMGDTWEFGNT
+5097 PMGDTWESGNT
-5108 NGLGANGALE
+5108 NGLGASGALE

-5128 ITYTVADMGDATE
+5128 VTYTVADMGGQTE

-5151 IPSEGDRMPG
+5151 IPSEGNRMPG
-5161 LAYDGSAYLAS
+5161 LAYDGSAYLVG

-5186 APSIERGV
+5186 EPVIEKGV
-5194 WDGTTFTADEDQ
+5194 WDGAAFTADEDQ
-5206 AGVEGVVFTN
+5206 SGVEGVVFTN
-5216 GYTVSGTT
+5216 GYTVDGTT

-5229 VTKVLAGNRTAPL
+5229 VTKVLAGNRTEPL
-5242 AAGEFEFELGIV
+5242 AAGEFAFELGIV
-5254 SADPADGLTLPEE
+5254 SAEPADGLTLPEE
-5267 TTASNAA
+5267 TVVSNAA
-5274 DGTVSFGEVSF
+5274 DGTVSFGDASF
-5285 SKPGTYVLSVAEVV
+5285 SKPGTYVLSVTEVV

-5321 AVTMTYTVVDQNAQL
+5321 TVTMTYTVVDQNAQL
-5336 VATLGAVEG
+5336 VATLDAVEG
-5345 DTTFTNTYNATET
+5345 DTTFTNTYNAAGA

-5394 QEAIANGT
+5394 QEAIADGT

-5409 DGIAIAYNAA
+5409 GGIAIAYNAD

-5498 LSGAGNLTVTKN
+5498 LSGAGNLTVTKS
-5510 LVGRDWQEGDSFTFV
+5510 LVGRDWQEGDSFTFM
-5525 LEADMDDETTADAM
+5525 LEADMDDEETASAM

-5596 YDTAAHEVVVTVVD
+5596 YDTTAHEVAVTVVD

-5624 GANPTVTNV
+5624 GANPTITNV

-5651 LDGRPATDGQFSFT
+5651 LDGRPAAAGQFSFT

-5674 LKLGIPEDGYA
+5674 LKLGIPEDGYT
-5685 LSTPAAGDGEKAS
+5685 LSTPAAGDGEKAT
-5698 VGLFATMRNEGM
+5698 VNLFATLLGEGKP
-5710 APVTFTRDDAG
+5710 PVTFTRDDAG

-5729 ENGTAPAGYTYD
+5729 ENGTAPDGYTYD
-5741 ASVYTVDITV
+5741 ASVYTVDIAV

-5760 TVTTQA
+5760 TVTTQV
-5766 SDGAGYTMMTTVTN
+5766 SDGANYTMMTTVTN

-5801 VEGGAAAV
+5801 AEGGAAAV

-5821 REFSFV
+5821 REFSFA

-5832 GTNTEGYVNTA
+5832 GTNTEGYTNTA
-5843 VNDGTSF
+5843 VNGEDGSF
-5850 SFTLDYD
+5850 SFALDYD
-5857 QDSFTAGAI
+5857 QDSFTAGAT

-5881 HEVGAGEVKGG
+5881 REVGGGDVTGG
-5892 ITYDDARYRATVT
+5892 ITYDDARYRVTVT
-5905 VADNGDGTM
+5905 VTDNGDGTM
-5914 AASVTKLEQLVVDE
+5914 VASVTELEQRFVDE
-5928 AGTESWI
+5928 AGVESWI
-5935 PADAAAFTNTY
+5935 SADAAAFTNTY
-5946 AAATSVS
+5946 AAATSVA

-5999 QTAADGTPVQV
+5999 QTAADGTPAQV
-6010 AMSSI
+6010 AMSPI

-6057 SDLNVSYAPEVFY
+6057 ADLNVSYAPEVFY

-6083 TATKAYFADAAMQQQ
+6083 SAAKTYFADAAMQQPMV
-6098 LTGED
+6098 GED
-6103 GSSTVPTFVNTYL
+6103 GSPTVPTFVNTYL
-6116 PDATSFHLTG
+6116 PDATNFHLTG
-6126 TKITTFVNVDPGTE
+6126 TKTTTFVNVDSGSE
-6140 PELRFMY
+6140 PELRFVY

-6169 TVSADIPVAGEGSF
+6169 TVSADIPVTGEGSF

-6229 VEDDGTWTPIDA
+6229 VEDDGTWTQIDA
-6241 ADLTFENTYDGAAG
+6241 AGLTFANTYDGAAG

-6285 YEGDEYTGTKLG
+6285 YEGDDATGTYLG
-6297 EGTITGVDAN
+6297 EGTITGVDAS

-6315 NLTYTFYLQ
+6315 NLSYTFYLQ

-6329 ETPGEGEQVEGGETA
+6329 ETPDEGEQPEGGETA
-6344 ETPEE
+6344 ETPGE
-6349 GTEAGQPDGSEEGTE
+6349 GAETGRPDGSAEGTE
-6364 GGQTDQGGQTGT
+6364 GEVPEGGQTGEGEGGT
-6376 AVPSDPNAG
+6376 TVPSDPNAG

-6410 PVEPVTPAEPDQ
+6410 PTEPVTPEAPAVEPDQ
-6422 PAADVPAETP
+6422 PAVDVPAETP
-6432 SVDETPAVEGTPEV
+6432 SVDEAPAVEGTPEV

-6453 DASGDAGVQAASIA
+6453 DASGDASVQTASIA

-6491 TGAEAAEVA
+6491 AGAEVAEVA

-6513 GQAVASG
+6513 GQAGTSG
-6520 EAAPAAPAEPVIV
+6520 ETAPAAPAEPVIV

-6672 NAANGTVSFSF
+6672 NAADGTVSFSF

-6708 TAPRTVTV
+6708 TAPRTVVV

-6779 GVENIVAAGENQ
+6779 GIENIVAAGENQ
-6791 APGEDGVAAI
+6791 APDEDGVAAI

-7044 AGR
+7044 ASR

>member
-3441 DGDKEFTFEV
+3441 DGDKEFTFVLSLSDASDSQPLTAEY
-3451 ALIGTDGQS
+3451 ALVDADGEPVLDSEGQPVTVS
-3460 LTGTYKYAI
+3460 
-3469 DEAEVQD
+3469 
-3476 LSFANGSATITLTHG
+3476 SGSEITLKHG
-3491 QTAKITGLPEG
+3491 ESVTVVGLPEG
-3502 ARYTVHEILDP
+3502 TIVDVIENVPDGYTSNGQISVGQEDQARLYGTVSVEGINLD
-3513 EADAGYRQTAPAG
+3513 
-3526 ENGAPVDAEGA
+3526 
-3537 IVSDA
+3537 
-3542 PPAEAAFT
+3542 FK
-3550 NTYYASPAD
+3550 NTYNASPAD

-3582 TLVSVA
+3582 TLVPVA
-3588 DESVGVTADD
+3588 DKSVGVTADD
-3598 LAAALGDSATTAS
+3598 LTDALGDNATTAS

-3625 FTKVGTYVYQVTED
+3625 FTKAGTYVYQVTED

-3652 SKDIAKVTFT
+3652 STDVATVTFT

-3674 TVISGV
+3674 TDISGV
-3680 TISETGAGIFV
+3680 DTSETGAGIFV
-3691 NSYATK
+3691 NSYAAK

-3722 KFEFTLEPTGD
+3722 TFEFTLEATGD
-3733 TVQAVNEGKLTLPS
+3733 TVQAVKEGKLTLPS

-3757 KDGVAVGFE
+3757 KDSVAVEFE

-3799 HIGRLT
+3799 HVGTLT

-3816 FEITAEFGNVSE
+3816 FEIAAEFGTVAE
-3828 GADENDWSFENV
+3828 GEGENDWSFENV

-3867 SFAMADGQ
+3867 SFTMADGQ

-3924 TITFNHGDMAGAQDN
+3924 TITFDHGDMAGAQDN

-4115 TIAERDMD
+4115 TIAERDVD

-4444 TLTAS
+4444 TLTAK
-4449 VTSITAV
+4449 VTSIRAV
-4456 DAAGDTVDSDLAFT
+4456 DAAGDTVESDLTFT
-4470 NIYDPADATLEGEG
+4470 NTYEPADATLEGDG

-4501 TYSFTIAPAEGY
+4501 AYSFTIAPAEGY
-4513 EDAPMPENATVTVGA
+4513 EGAPMPENDTITVAAPAEGA
-4528 PTEGP
+4528 

-4546 ASTYVYKISEN
+4546 TGTYVYTISEN
-4557 VPGEGD
+4557 VPAEGD

-4621 NLKCELPLS
+4621 NLECELPLS
-4630 GTKTLEGRDFQTGDS
+4630 GTKTLEGRDFQAGDS

-4656 PLPVDAE
+4656 PAPVDAE

-4673 PTAGSVAT
+4673 PTEGSVAT

-4701 QAGKASGM
+4701 QAGRASGM
-4709 TYDTVEHAVIVT
+4709 TYDTAEHVVIVT
-4721 VTDDGQGNLMAAVA
+4721 VTDDGQGNLTAAVA

-4747 WTFVPGD
+4747 WTFVPGK
-4754 PFMLTGT
+4754 PFSLSGT
-4761 KTLTGAQLHNGDFTF
+4761 KTLTGTQLYNGDFTF
-4776 LIEPQDNA
+4776 LVEPQDGA
-4784 PMGDSLPASFNG
+4784 PMGDSLPAAFNG
-4796 ESAQNEDGSWTAPVT
+4796 EPTQNEDGSWTAPVA

-4865 NGETDDEGNLIWTEA
+4865 DGELDGEGNLAWTEA
-4880 ADNAVVFS
+4880 AGNAVAFS

-4897 TLDGSVNLAGTKT
+4897 TLDGSVDLAGTKT
-4910 LAGRDWIADAAEG
+4910 LEGRDWIADAAEG

-4947 PDEGVD
+4947 PDEGVG

-4994 IAEQQPGDEGFVGNT
+4994 IAEQQPGDEGFVGNV

-5015 SHDRTVVVSVADNGK
+5015 SHVRTVVVSVADNGK

-5050 GDTNWTNTYTPVFDG
+5050 GDTNWTNTYTPG
-5065 ATTVNLNGTKVL
+5065 G
-5077 EGSTLTAGQFYFKV
+5077 
-5091 TPLDGA
+5091 
-5097 PMGDTWEFGNT
+5097 
-5108 NGLGANGALE
+5108 
-5118 NVGDI
+5118 
-5123 ELLRN
+5123 
-5128 ITYTVADMGDATE
+5128 
-5141 KTFRYVVTEE
+5141 EE
-5151 IPSEGDRMPG
+5151 PG
-5161 LAYDGSAYLAS
+5161 
-5172 VTVTD
+5172 V
-5177 DLAGNLVAS
+5177 
-5186 APSIERGV
+5186 
-5194 WDGTTFTADEDQ
+5194 
-5206 AGVEGVVFTN
+5206 
-5216 GYTVSGTT
+5216 
-5224 AAPVQ
+5224 
-5229 VTKVLAGNRTAPL
+5229 
-5242 AAGEFEFELGIV
+5242 
-5254 SADPADGLTLPEE
+5254 
-5267 TTASNAA
+5267 
-5274 DGTVSFGEVSF
+5274 
-5285 SKPGTYVLSVAEVV
+5285 
-5299 PEGAEQN
+5299 
-5306 GDGSY
+5306 
-5311 TLDGVTYDTH
+5311 
-5321 AVTMTYTVVDQNAQL
+5321 
-5336 VATLGAVEG
+5336 
-5345 DTTFTNTYNATET
+5345 
-5358 LDGAANLTV
+5358 LDGAANLEV
-5367 TKAVEGDFTW
+5367 TK
-5377 KEGTSFTFA
+5377 
-5386 LTGADIAT
+5386 
-5394 QEAIANGT
+5394 
-5402 VVLPDNA
+5402 VL
-5409 DGIAIAYNAA
+5409 
-5419 DPDAPHTASFGDITF
+5419 
-5434 KAAGDYLFAITEQQ
+5434 E
-5448 GDIAGMTYDVEQHL
+5448 
-5462 VSVAVTDNGDGTLAV
+5462 
-5477 VPDADTVNPTI
+5477 
-5488 TNTYE
+5488 
-5493 PTEAV
+5493 
-5498 LSGAGNLTVTKN
+5498 
-5510 LVGRDWQEGDSFTFV
+5510 GRDWLEGDSFTFV
-5525 LEADMDDETTADAM
+5525 LAAGDEVTLAATQGE
-5539 NDGAIRLPGNAG
+5539 NPTVVLPGNAG
-5551 GITVAFDA
+5551 GITVAYDA
-5559 NDPEAAHSASFGD
+5559 QNPEAAHTAAFGDITFTQVGTYTFTVSEQVPADEDKIPGVTYDAVERVVTVSVTDDLDGTLSARVVGIAPEAGLTFTNTYTTDGPATLPDTGALAVTKVLEGRDWLENDSFTFVLSAGDDTTASAIHGGKVVLSSGEDTEELAITAATVDGQSGAHSASFGT
-5572 IAFTRAG
+5572 ITFNEAG
-5579 TYRFTVTELAG
+5579 TYSFKIAERNDGEANMAYDGHERIVTV
-5590 SIDGVV
+5590 D
-5596 YDTAAHEVVVTVVD
+5596 VVD
-5610 NGDGTLGFAADGVV
+5610 NNKGQLVATVDDAVTTGDATF
-5624 GANPTVTNV
+5624 TNV

-5651 LDGRPATDGQFSFT
+5651 LDGRPATEGQFSFT

-5674 LKLGIPEDGYA
+5674 LKLGIPEDGYT
-5685 LSTPAAGDGEKAS
+5685 LSTPAAGDGEKAT
-5698 VGLFATMRNEGM
+5698 VNLFATLLGEGKP
-5710 APVTFTRDDAG
+5710 PVTFTSDDAG

-5729 ENGTAPAGYTYD
+5729 ENGTAPDGYTYD
-5741 ASVYTVDITV
+5741 ASVYTVDIAV

-5760 TVTTQA
+5760 TVTTQV
-5766 SDGAGYTMMTTVTN
+5766 SDGANYTMMTTVTN

-5801 VEGGAAAV
+5801 AEGGAAAV

-5821 REFSFV
+5821 REFSFA

-5832 GTNTEGYVNTA
+5832 GTNTEGYTNTA
-5843 VNDGTSF
+5843 VNGEDGSF
-5850 SFTLDYD
+5850 SFALDYD
-5857 QDSFTAGAI
+5857 QDSFTAGAT

-5881 HEVGAGEVKGG
+5881 REVGGGDVTGG
-5892 ITYDDARYRATVT
+5892 ITYDDARYRVTVT
-5905 VADNGDGTM
+5905 VTDNGDGTM
-5914 AASVTKLEQLVVDE
+5914 VASVTELEQRFVDE
-5928 AGTESWI
+5928 AGVESWI
-5935 PADAAAFTNTY
+5935 SADAAAFTNTY
-5946 AAATSVS
+5946 AAATSVA

-5999 QTAADGTPVQV
+5999 QTAADGAAVPVD
-6010 AMSSI
+6010 MSDI

-6057 SDLNVSYAPEVFY
+6057 SDLNISYAPEVFY

-6083 TATKAYFADAAMQQQ
+6083 TATKAYFADAAMQQPMV
-6098 LTGED
+6098 GED

-6126 TKITTFVNVDPGTE
+6126 TKTTTFVNVDPGTE

-6147 DIYLEENGTS
+6147 DIYLEENGAS

-6169 TVSADIPVAGEGSF
+6169 TVSADIPVTGEGSF

-6285 YEGDEYTGTKLG
+6285 YEGDDATGTYLG

-6315 NLTYTFYLQ
+6315 NLSYTFYLQ

-6329 ETPGEGEQVEGGETA
+6329 ETPDEGEQPEGGETA
-6344 ETPEE
+6344 ETPGE
-6349 GTEAGQPDGSEEGTE
+6349 GAETGQPDGSAEGTE
-6364 GGQTDQGGQTGT
+6364 GEVPEGGQTGT
-6376 AVPSDPNAG
+6376 GENGTTVPSDPNAG

-6405 AGAVE
+6405 AGATE
-6410 PVEPVTPAEPDQ
+6410 PVEPVTPVEPDQ
-6422 PAADVPAETP
+6422 PAVDVPAETP
-6432 SVDETPAVEGTPEV
+6432 SVDEAPAVEGTPEV

-6453 DASGDAGVQAASIA
+6453 DASGDASVQTASIA

-6491 TGAEAAEVA
+6491 AGAEVAEVA
-6500 DGAADGA
+6500 DGAAGGV

-6513 GQAVASG
+6513 GQAGTSG
-6520 EAAPAAPAEPVIV
+6520 ETAPAAPAEPVIV

-6604 HGSFED
+6604 YGSFED

-6620 PAASIVFTNSYTA
+6620 PAASIVFTNNYA
-6633 RQPVEVSFAGTK
+6633 AKQPVQVSFEGTK
-6645 NLTGRDMAEGEFSF
+6645 TLTGRTMAEGEFAF
-6659 AVLEGETPVATAT
+6659 AVFEGETPVATAT
-6672 NAANGTVSFSF
+6672 NAADGTVSFAFS
-6683 GVTTPGTHTYTV
+6683 VATPGTHTYTV

-6728 ESVALPE
+6728 ENIALPE
-6735 GGLVFNNTYTASGST
+6735 GGLAFNNVYTASGST
-6750 EAVIEGT
+6750 DAVIEGT
-6757 KALTGRTM
+6757 KTLAGRTM
-6765 AEGEFRFVVVETVD
+6765 AEGEFRFVVTETVD